1 MDKIR
6 KNENLRICNSP
17 AMAKSLAVTGF
28 APHPRLKSPDIKRL
42 LVAVIAG
49 SIAFSTGAAVQAAEG
64 SVPVPVLDG
73 KHSSGET
80 VPGTEHLYPES
91 EYTLTEVTLADT
103 ENLAPNVIKYSD
115 PNNLTE
121 GVHYYE
127 IGLKNTEIG
136 TGDSVKYYAWAK
148 DANGVKLVETADS
161 SQAVLTLRYD
171 SGNPVTQIVVPSGET
186 LDLVSEIYVAQ
197 DIKNIISSRGVINDI
212 SSTFKGNRIEVKSED
227 DYAYSAIISEYNAQI
242 KNINSSFI
250 GNEVDATSDNLST
263 VYGTLV
269 KALSKIDN
277 VTSEFAGN
285 KVTSNS
291 ARINGGMLEVAT
303 EGNIQKL
310 NSDFLLNRVENVSG
324 DVEGSVIANDGT
336 VVSIDSS
343 KFAGNYGVSESGSVL
358 GGAIWNNREIGEITG
373 SVFAGNY
380 AQSSTGSAKGG
391 AIYNINTI
399 GNIENTIFTDNYAS
413 SGSGEAQGGAI
424 YTDSDLKISAAD
436 GKLTEFTG
444 NYVENGGE
452 KENQAIY
459 VASDNAEITLEATGG
474 GHVLMND
481 VIDGVEGYKLLLGGD
496 GSGVISLYNRIHNA
510 DVVALNGAGID
521 FADGNFLDY
530 NFLSLNSDEGA
541 DYSIDVNFANGLSD
555 TLVLGAGSSGTIYI
569 DDINLLGNTP
579 VSSTIIQVLTAS
591 DSISIGLTQN
601 AIDKFYKV
609 TQEDTFV
616 ENDTVNATS
625 YWDTVYQAHTMQN
638 VTTEGIRTAIKDK
651 DRTTADSIEYY
662 VEHSTEE
669 IGTES
674 LGDTLKLL
682 TQDLTGNRVFKSEKS
697 DELYTMTENAGV
709 VNTGSVRVEGARNS
723 ETGALSTID
732 AGGHSMLEVS
742 DEGASAEYKNVK
754 ITNTDITDGSV
765 LNISGADGSATF
777 SNYVEIDTAEGINGI
792 VNNGTLTLNNNAY
805 VASNTGIAGD
815 GTLNLNGGS
824 ALNLTGGAS
833 IEQNTINLAGGRIT
847 LDTGDVTAFDINM
860 SSESRLTLG
869 DEGVLTANLIDVTN
883 GWLTVTADNLHAD
896 VNLHHVNNS
905 HFAGLYLG
913 SGTLTSNISGRD
925 EGAGRLYITGNV
937 INDAVISV
945 SNVWLDTENA
955 TLTTN
960 ADNLQSIVERFATGS
975 SLNLTGGT
983 VTNTIDGK
991 TNITGDVIL
1000 GEGAYAGGQWSI
1012 AEGASLTGNADSVQS
1027 YNGIA
1032 NSGTINL
1039 TGGTFGYNHS
1049 VHGGTINILGDT
1061 SVYSSFSTDK
1071 LTVAE
1076 NVKLTIEPYM
1086 LASSTIINDGIIR
1099 FSSGTIFSSDDNPV
1113 TGSGYIEIAS
1123 TGVTF
1128 ADGVLVQQEVKVL
1141 EGATLTA
1148 RMADAFGDDVT
1159 VDKGGTLYLNDN
1171 GSGLST
1177 LSQTVSGGGK
1187 VSFGGSN
1194 ITISDTGYVD
1204 VDEGIDV
1211 TGRLT
1216 TNAEKIASDVNVTG
1230 TINLTGG
1237 TIDGYSIS
1245 GTGNTR
1251 IDTDCDVISNE
1262 IIASTNLQLYDRS
1275 TLTIDADN
1283 ILSTTVTMNAGSNL
1297 ILGDGTVD
1305 YDINGG
1311 ASDRK
1316 VSIAG
1321 NVKTTDRRIR
1331 PAVEILEGGVLTS
1344 DIDLLRNNVTNNGD
1358 LYLTGNLGKKIA
1370 GTGTTHI
1377 TGTGLAFSSQT
1388 ASIDGTL
1395 DLNNNILSLADDNN
1409 AIRTYNINKLTGEG
1423 DFALDVKLS
1432 ASQKSDRI
1440 NITDTT
1446 SDGILNITSIN
1457 HLNIPTPDELTDY
1470 GVIQILY
1477 GGSGAQLALDEAMRN
1492 FAVDVYREHEDSAKA
1507 DVFFDD
1513 AYNRYFQNGV
1523 VTGNIALATTV
1534 STNDSIHVSDVITQ
1548 WAEEQVLEGNLL
1560 AAWNRLSS
1568 EDEKFFRFKTAD
1580 DVYTVPDDSE
1590 SSLIAL
1596 PGDLGT
1602 TASGTLN
1609 IVGVAAETAEGEPEQ
1624 KSVIDMNGAS
1634 GFNMT
1639 NANTKLNISDVTVE
1653 NARTSVI
1660 WSTQTTNTIGTIDEE
1675 GHVSGGIVNVDFLN
1689 NSRTESTTS
1698 NIDTGML
1705 YFTNGTISQ
1714 IIDSAFKEN
1723 STVLA
1728 NTDTLYSNPY
1738 AIGSTIFLHNT
1749 DIGSALTGEGGIINS
1764 VFEGNSV
1771 TLKGSNSYAFASVLF
1786 ANSGS
1791 YISNIKDSLF
1801 KDNTTVSEDGYARGN
1816 VVIGGSSTVHN
1827 IENTQFINNSVTG
1840 YSGESRGG
1848 AVYVSQSVID
1858 TIKDCLFEDN
1868 SIFNTANNAYYGGAI
1883 FALDSIIGEI
1893 DHTVFKNNTAY
1904 DGGALYFDGN
1914 SSATLMNIKDSEFI
1928 DNTAGRVAGAAR
1940 LQDSK
1945 FDNIINTDF
1954 LNNRVVFDA
1963 GTNTENSAGA
1973 LLLANSSTTVNN
1985 MSGLTFENNGITS
1998 NSTGAKYGGGFYN
2011 YSGTITSLTDST
2023 FTGNYIESAAGYSCG
2038 GAFSTRS
2045 GKIGTMSGLTFD
2057 SNYSKGGEA
2066 AGGAIHIWSGTTGSL
2081 TDSVFTKNYTES
2093 STGASHGGALYLSS
2107 ATIEDKLDN
2116 LTFENN
2122 YTKSN
2127 TNNANGGAVGM
2138 NGGEIENFTNS
2149 TFTGNYAEGNSAYG
2163 GALRTER
2170 TTINNIEG
2178 LEFNDNY
2185 AKANNGTI
2193 YGGAMYAYNGTIKNF
2208 KDVTFTNNHGEAT
2221 GVSYGGAL
2229 HVREGQV
2236 IENFENVTFEN
2247 NYALSTN
2254 SEAQGGALYILGNN
2268 ISNGIVNSSFI
2279 NNYVDG
2285 KSTSSHGGAIVV
2297 GNNSLAII
2305 AKDNGL
2311 SEFTGNYRIIGGD
2324 ETTKENEA
2332 IYVWGDNLTLT
2343 LNANTGGTIL
2353 MNDIIRG
2360 RTGTQTAALTGDS
2373 TGVIKLFNHIDNM
2386 KVTANNVN
2394 IETADGKTFDYDFNK
2409 LTSEDTAKFKIDFDR
2424 TNAAADNFTVGTDS
2438 SGVLYIDSLNV
2449 LGSADENKT
2458 VQILKAKDD
2467 KIQLALNS
2475 ENIHLEQDLIL
2486 NLGDTV
2492 YNDAIYHQNE
2502 GYTLATTATTNDSI
2516 TYLAEKTYDGL
2527 DLITKSTLNEIR
2539 NFIFNNTSN
2548 YLAAADISDAAAGTL
2563 NITGIEG
2570 ETLPLIDFN
2579 GHKAFTLTNESTLN
2593 ITDTQLANAKDN
2605 TVINIQNENAQV
2617 NIDNAKINGNITASG
2632 SQSININGNA
2642 DFAGTI
2648 QGAQVVLN
2656 DGTVSMKQNT
2666 FQNTN
2671 SFTANAGHINLA
2683 NDITGENYIFS
2694 DLTSAADTGYI
2705 IDLDVENKLS
2715 DTITVQ
2721 NGSGIITIDEVNYL
2735 NTPGDR
2741 QEFTLKILDTPDDSI
2756 QLAIAEDLENL
2767 FYQEISRV
2775 ESDKIQE
2782 NTGFSHIYYDRER
2795 KGELQS
2801 QITLATTTTTNDS
2814 INFSLQEVWEDSTT
2828 IVNPT
2833 GDTLKLVAGAE
2844 NIDDKTFLSTNAQDV
2859 YEVTDDIGRIAQGE
2873 FTIRGARQDDNIS
2886 SVNFNNHQGLE
2897 VGENSDLM
2905 IKDVRLSGTENIINV
2920 TDSTGTVYLDGAYIN
2935 GNITGSEKYELTID
2949 STNTTTI
2956 NGSVENANTTLSKGG
2971 LVFGENTF
2979 SADNTTLNANAGY
2992 ISFDNGVIE
3001 NYNINNLQSTDRT
3014 TYSLDIDLENRVAD
3028 NITVGGDSS
3037 GPIVLSEFN
3046 VTGLLSDI
3054 DINDEYYIKILN
3066 AENDNTYLSLSET
3079 ITSQLTQGDILLGK
3093 DNVIVSTDEIQA
3105 HSKWTDTYNV
3115 LTQEIGI
3122 MGRLALNEMDTYNDS
3137 LKLYHLSK
3145 VLGETSESLG
3155 DTLRL
3160 VNELENID
3168 RSFSFD
3174 TANDKYVV
3182 QDNLGTSAAGSFEV
3196 AGVAGVDAE
3205 GNNISSVIDMNSKTG
3220 FVLDNPDTELTISNI
3235 TFDNLNYR
3243 DGSLINIKNADAVAN
3258 LNNVNIKETNSSNAI
3273 TNEGTLNMTGGE
3285 IILNTGIAGE
3295 GVTNVKGNSDVQ
3307 ITDGTQIKQN
3317 QINVEE
3323 GSVTVGEGS
3332 TLNADLAIAEKG
3344 SVTTA
3349 TSGITTDV
3357 ANDGNITF
3365 TGGTLSYNISGGGTT
3380 NITGEVVN
3388 NAQIENSIDVK
3399 SGKFTTSADNIGGN
3413 INNDASLILDGTLS
3427 KNVTGVGTTTA
3438 NQTLNL
3444 TNGAGFEGTLD
3455 MNDAAISTADST
3467 TADYNIGTMQNYGS
3481 FTIDMDF
3488 ADNSADKFI
3497 TGNTSSGTVYID
3509 SINFANLDQISD
3521 SSTFQILDT
3530 NGTDTLQLALNDA
3543 ISSQD
3548 FVLGRIS
3555 RDEQDTV
3562 QAVTSYT
3569 DIYKTYERGGDV
3581 HGSLALGQTSTE
3593 NDSIVVS
3600 KGETVW
3606 DENRTETGTLG
3617 DTLVLWN
3624 QLETEQDKE
3633 FNFDKAET
3641 YTATADVGNSNGTN
3655 LTINGVS
3662 QSETAKS
3669 TINLDNHGGFVLDD
3683 ASNLTV
3689 NNTKLTGNETL
3700 ISVSNADANIN
3711 LNDAY
3716 IDGNIE
3722 GSQKYDV
3729 VIDGNDVT
3737 TLNGNFKNASTTL
3750 NGGSLKFNADTFADS
3765 TNKLTAQAGN
3775 INLSNNTMT
3784 EYRIN
3789 ELDSNA
3795 NAGYTLD
3802 IDFLN
3807 KTSDKI
3813 SAGENSTGT
3822 VTLTDLNIINEFK
3835 QDYVSEDYKIQILD
3849 VPSASALQLALSKEL
3864 EDKLAATEYLVKT
3877 EIQSADTEIKAVN
3890 NWDYKY
3896 YQTDTTI
3903 NYYGKLGLATTNTT
3917 NDSIGINITRTES
3930 SSAQGD
3936 SMGDTLALMNR
3947 LETTEERQLNFDAS
3961 SNIYEVSENLGQTT
3975 AGTISI
3981 NGVSSADGSEKS
3993 TVDLNG
3999 YTGFELANDT
4009 DLNLNDVKF
4018 TGNDTLISVS
4028 NENAAVNIKDS
4039 YIDGNIEGSQKYDVV
4054 IDGNDVTTLN
4064 GNITNADST
4073 LNGGGLKFNTTTF
4086 ANSADTL
4093 TANAGNIYLDNDST
4107 ENYTVNELTSNS
4119 EVKYSLDIDLTNK
4132 TSDKLTL
4139 VSDKSSGTVFVDD
4152 INFLNNE
4159 TPSEE
4164 FTMQILDARN
4174 NSIQL
4179 ALSDALKNQ
4188 SYDIGDDV
4196 KTWDDLK
4203 ADIYF
4208 DENFH
4213 DFTQT
4218 GTKYGKLNTA
4228 TSQTEN
4234 DSIALT
4240 YDETIWNEATSV
4252 ARTDTLKELNVY
4264 ETEDEKNFNFRDA
4277 NNNYTVKEDLG
4288 TTTAGTLNINGVSES
4303 ETQKSTINL
4312 DNHGGFELANDTT
4325 LNINDT
4331 KLTGND
4337 NALITVSNANAE
4349 INLTNADID
4358 GNITGSANYNIQIS
4372 GEETDVTTLGG
4383 QITNAD
4389 TTMTSGTLKF
4399 ETGTFA
4405 DTTDT
4410 LDVQGGTVALDDGA
4424 INNYEINDLTSSADA
4439 SYALDVDL
4447 TNKLADTIKVTT
4459 SGKGTITL
4467 DNLNISGSVENP
4479 SEEYK
4484 IQILD
4489 TPTSDLQ
4496 LALSEKLQGELDD
4509 EYLIGSRTD
4518 VTYDIVKEVT
4528 NWKDNYNKYSQL
4540 VETFGKLGLATTDT
4554 TNDSIGITVS
4564 RVEEGEIQTGSMGD
4578 TLRVVNNS
4586 DDEANKT
4593 FEFDTA
4599 QDEYTVSENLGQTS
4613 GTVNVAGVT
4622 DGEISSTIDM
4632 NGHSG
4637 FELVQ
4642 GSGLNITN
4650 TEVKNANAS
4659 QGSVINSADAGA
4671 SITLTNTS
4679 LIDNTATGNQGG
4691 AIYANSDVTIVSDN
4705 GNTIIKGNKTAND
4718 DEAIYLT
4725 GTSKLTLNTVNN
4737 GHTQIFDKINGGN
4750 GYQVAIDGDES
4761 GSVSLN
4767 NQIKNANVTMDKVT
4781 LNLSGNN
4788 HFETSNFTINSG
4800 TLNLVN
4806 DKVQQQ
4812 TAQSFTVNGS
4822 FNLNADVDLKN
4833 SEMDRLPE
4841 NTTISPDAFINVD
4854 KLNLISD
4861 TTASKVEIPFAY
4873 AGFKDNVQYIGAAEL
4888 SKDTQVT
4895 TLFAPIYK
4903 YSLEYENRDDLGYFV
4918 FTKGGGSSPSSSA
4931 AFNPAILASPVA
4943 AQAGGFAAMNETFN
4957 YAFKHSDLFSMIP
4970 ASQRLSAQNGNRY
4983 ALNTYG
4989 ASPYQSAMKDNS
5001 IWVQPYANFESIG
5014 LDNGPDVD
5022 VISYGT
5028 LVGGDSEY
5036 MPLRNGWGTVTT
5048 AYVGYHGSNQNFSH
5062 VSTNQ
5067 NGGVL
5072 GATQTFYKGNFFT
5085 ALTASAGASVG
5096 DTNTMYGNEY
5106 FTMLMSGV
5114 ASKTGYN
5121 FEFKEGKYII
5131 QPSMLMSYTFVNTFD
5146 YTNAAGVRIESDPL
5160 HTLQLHPTIKFAA
5173 NLENGWQPY
5182 AFVGMVWNLMNDTKF
5197 TANNIVLPEMSIKP
5211 YVEYGL
5217 GVQKTW
5223 GEKLTGYLQTM
5234 IRNGG
5239 RNGVALSF
5247 GFRWALGKD
5256 GKPVQKLYTPQ
5267 NGKIIVNSTTNQ
5279 QTDSGANNTAGRKI
5293 IKQIT
5298 PEQKAK
5304 LSIHRYYEQNNS
5316 SLTYNNEQ

>member
-6 KNENLRICNSP
+6 ENENLRICNSP
-17 AMAKSLAVTGF
+17 AMAKTLAVTSF
-28 APHPRLKSPDIKRL
+28 APPPRLKSPDIKRL

-91 EYTLTEVTLADT
+91 EYTLTEVTPADT

-161 SQAVLTLRYD
+161 SQAALTLRYD

-399 GNIENTIFTDNYAS
+399 GNIENTIFTDNYVS

-709 VNTGSVRVEGARNS
+709 VNTGYIRVEGARNS

-742 DEGASAEYKNVK
+742 DEGASAEYRNVK
-754 ITNTDITDGSV
+754 ITNTDIADGSV
-765 LNISGADGSATF
+765 LNISGAEGSATLY
-777 SNYVEIDTAEGINGI
+777 NYIEIDTAEGINGI
-792 VNNGTLTLNNNAY
+792 INNGTLTVASNAR
-805 VASNTGIAGD
+805 VTSNTGITGD
-815 GTLNLNGGS
+815 GTLNMNNGS
-824 ALNLTGGAS
+824 NLNLTGGAS
-833 IEQNTINLAGGRIT
+833 IEQNTINLAGGGTAT
-847 LDTGDVTAFDINM
+847 LDTGDVTAFDINI
-860 SSESRLTLG
+860 SNGNLTLG
-869 DEGVLTANLIDVTN
+869 DEGVLTANLIDVTY
-883 GWLTVTADNLHAD
+883 GRVYVTADNLHAD
-896 VNLHHVNNS
+896 VNLHHYNS
-905 HFAGLYLG
+905 AQNAAVYLG
-913 SGTLTSNISGRD
+913 SGTLTSDISGER
-925 EGAGRLYITGNV
+925 GILHITGNV

-945 SNVWLDTENA
+945 SNIYMDTENA

-960 ADNLQSIVERFATGS
+960 ADNLTSSVRQFSTGS

-983 VTNTIDGK
+983 VTNTIQGK

-1012 AEGASLTGNADSVQS
+1012 AEGASLTGNADSVQWS
-1027 YNGIA
+1027 NNMA

-1039 TGGTFGYNHS
+1039 TGGTFGYQHS

-1061 SVYSSFSTDK
+1061 SVYSSLSTDK

-1076 NVKLTIEPYM
+1076 NVKLTIQPYM

-1099 FSSGTIFSSDDNPV
+1099 FGSGNIFSSDDNPV

-1211 TGRLT
+1211 TGKLT

-1230 TINLTGG
+1230 TINLVGG

-1251 IDTDCDVISNE
+1251 IDADSSVISNE

-1305 YDINGG
+1305 YDIKE
-1311 ASDRK
+1311 ASNDRK

-1321 NVKTTDRRIR
+1321 NVKTTDRRIN

-1377 TGTGLAFSSQT
+1377 TGTGLAFSSQN

-1395 DLNNNILSLADDNN
+1395 DLNNNYFSLTADNN
-1409 AIRTYNINKLTGEG
+1409 TIKTYNINKLTGEG
-1423 DFALDVKLS
+1423 DFALDVNLS
-1432 ASQKSDRI
+1432 ASQKSDKI

-1548 WAEEQVLEGNLL
+1548 WDEEQVLEGNLL

-1590 SSLIAL
+1590 SSSIAL

-1609 IVGVAAETAEGEPEQ
+1609 IVGVAAETAEGEPGQ

-1639 NANTKLNISDVTVE
+1639 NANTKLNISDVTIE

-1660 WSTQTTNTIGTIDEE
+1660 WSTQSTNTIGTIDEE

-1689 NSRTESTTS
+1689 NSRTEAATS
-1698 NIDTGML
+1698 NAETGIV
-1705 YFTNGTISQ
+1705 YVKGGTISQ
-1714 IIDSAFKEN
+1714 IIDSAFKGN
-1723 STVLA
+1723 SMELT
-1728 NTDTLYSNPY
+1728 NTDTLYSSPTVT
-1738 AIGSTIFLHNT
+1738 GSTIFLHNT

-1771 TLKGSNSYAFASVLF
+1771 TLKDSSKYAYASVLW
-1786 ANSGS
+1786 ANYYS

-1816 VVIGGSSTVHN
+1816 VLITGTSTVHN

-1840 YSGESRGG
+1840 YSNESRGG
-1848 AVYVSQSVID
+1848 AVYVSASVID

-1868 SIFNTANNAYYGGAI
+1868 SVYNTAGNAYYGGAI
-1883 FALDSIIGEI
+1883 FTSDSIIGEI
-1893 DHTVFKNNTAY
+1893 DHTVFRNNTAY
-1904 DGGALYFDGN
+1904 EGGALYFDGN
-1914 SSATLMNIKDSEFI
+1914 NSATLMNIKDSEFI
-1928 DNTAGRVAGAAR
+1928 DNTAGRSVGAVR
-1940 LQDSK
+1940 LQDGK
-1945 FDNIINTDF
+1945 FDNIINIDF
-1954 LNNRVVFDA
+1954 INNRVVFDA
-1963 GTNTENSAGA
+1963 GTNTENGAGA
-1973 LLLANSSTTVNN
+1973 LLLANSATTVNN
-1985 MSGLTFENNGITS
+1985 MSGLNFENNGITS
-1998 NSTGAKYGGGFYN
+1998 NSTGNQYGGAFYN
-2011 YSGTITSLTDST
+2011 AYGTISSLTDTT
-2023 FTGNYIESAAGYSCG
+2023 FTGNYIDSTAGAARG
-2038 GAFSTRS
+2038 GAFYSR
-2045 GKIGTMSGLTFD
+2045 GKIGEMSGLTFD
-2057 SNYSKGGEA
+2057 GNYSKASGSG
-2066 AGGAIHIWSGTTGSL
+2066 AGAFMQYGSSIGSL
-2081 TDSVFTKNYTES
+2081 TDSVFKN
-2093 STGASHGGALYLSS
+2093 
-2107 ATIEDKLDN
+2107 
-2116 LTFENN
+2116 
-2122 YTKSN
+2122 
-2127 TNNANGGAVGM
+2127 
-2138 NGGEIENFTNS
+2138 
-2149 TFTGNYAEGNSAYG
+2149 NYAESLTNS
-2163 GALRTER
+2163 ES
-2170 TTINNIEG
+2170 
-2178 LEFNDNY
+2178 F
-2185 AKANNGTI
+2185 
-2193 YGGAMYAYNGTIKNF
+2193 GGAMTTDGTTI
-2208 KDVTFTNNHGEAT
+2208 G
-2221 GVSYGGAL
+2221 
-2229 HVREGQV
+2229 RM
-2236 IENFENVTFEN
+2236 ENLLFEN
-2247 NYALSTN
+2247 NYALANGNNAVGGAINLWNTTVTDGIIN
-2254 SEAQGGALYILGNN
+2254 SRFINNRVIANSVSQTGGGALRFNRNL
-2268 ISNGIVNSSFI
+2268 S
-2279 NNYVDG
+2279 
-2285 KSTSSHGGAIVV
+2285 
-2297 GNNSLAII
+2297 II
-2305 AKDNGL
+2305 ANNDGL
-2311 SEFTGNYRIIGGD
+2311 TEFTGNYRMAKDD
-2324 ETTKENEA
+2324 ESSKIYEA
-2332 IYVWGDNLTLT
+2332 IFVDGSGITLT
-2343 LNANTGGTIL
+2343 LNANNGGTIL
-2353 MNDIIRG
+2353 MNDSIRSNSA
-2360 RTGTQTAALTGDS
+2360 TSKVVLTGDE
-2373 TGVIKLFNHIDNM
+2373 TGLIELYDNINNLQ
-2386 KVTANNVN
+2386 VTADRTN
-2394 IETADGKTFDYDFNK
+2394 IKTANDEIFDYNFYR
-2409 LTSEDTAKFKIDFDR
+2409 LTSDDTAKFNIDFDR
-2424 TNAAADNFTVGTDS
+2424 TNAAADNFTVGADS
-2438 SGVLYIDSLNV
+2438 SGILYIDSLNV
-2449 LGSADENKT
+2449 LGSSDENKT
-2458 VQILKAKDD
+2458 IQILKAKDD
-2467 KIQLALNS
+2467 KIQLALNG
-2475 ENIHLEQDLIL
+2475 ENIHLEEDLIL

-2492 YNDAIYHQNE
+2492 YNDVVYHQNE
-2502 GYTLATTATTNDSI
+2502 GYTLATTTTTNDSI
-2516 TYLAEKTYDGL
+2516 TYLADKTYDGL
-2527 DLITKSTLNEIR
+2527 NLIGKSTLEEVR
-2539 NFIFNNTSN
+2539 NFIFNNTN
-2548 YLAAADISDAAAGTL
+2548 TYTTAVDLDDIAKGTF
-2563 NITGIEG
+2563 NITGKESD
-2570 ETLPLIDFN
+2570 EAMSTIDF
-2579 GHKAFTLTNESTLN
+2579 GGKKAFNFTDDTDLN
-2593 ITDTQLANAKDN
+2593 ITDAKLTNAKDN
-2605 TVINIQNENAQV
+2605 TVINMTNDRTVITL
-2617 NIDNAKINGNITASG
+2617 DNAVIDGNITG
-2632 SQSININGNA
+2632 TRQSININGNA
-2642 DFAGTI
+2642 DINGDITTTGT
-2648 QGAQVVLN
+2648 VFLN
-2656 DGTVSMKQNT
+2656 DGTLTMNQTT
-2666 FQNTN
+2666 FQNVANVVTTGGRMALDNGQIETYEFDKLRSGADTRYSIDLDLN
-2671 SFTANAGHINLA
+2671 SQTADSIHTANATNSSSIVIDNINFLNDYNGEGEFTVQILKTPNSNLGLA
-2683 NDITGENYIFS
+2683 LDENINNYKVDDISRIE
-2694 DLTSAADTGYI
+2694 ADTI
-2705 IDLDVENKLS
+2705 KQVTNFN
-2715 DTITVQ
+2715 DT
-2721 NGSGIITIDEVNYL
+2721 
-2735 NTPGDR
+2735 
-2741 QEFTLKILDTPDDSI
+2741 
-2756 QLAIAEDLENL
+2756 
-2767 FYQEISRV
+2767 
-2775 ESDKIQE
+2775 
-2782 NTGFSHIYYDRER
+2782 YYNRNRDGVLL
-2795 KGELQS
+2795 GELS
-2801 QITLATTTTTNDS
+2801 LATTTTVNDS
-2814 INFSLQEVWEDSTT
+2814 LKFNLVENWEDSTT
-2828 IVNPT
+2828 IVDSM
-2833 GDTLKLVAGAE
+2833 GDTLKLAAQAE

-3775 INLSNNTMT
+3775 INLSDNTMT

-3813 SAGENSTGT
+3813 AAGENSTGT

-3930 SSAQGD
+3930 SSTQGD

-4039 YIDGNIEGSQKYDVV
+4039 YIDGNIEGSQKYDMV

-4208 DENFH
+4208 DEDFH

-4312 DNHGGFELANDTT
+4312 DDHGGFELANDTT

-4650 TEVKNANAS
+4650 TKIENANAS
-4659 QGSVINSADAGA
+4659 QGSVINSADAGV

-4750 GYQVAIDGDES
+4750 GYLVAIDGDES

-4767 NQIKNANVTMDKVT
+4767 NQIKNADVTMDKVT

-5096 DTNTMYGNEY
+5096 DANTMYGNEY

>member
-6 KNENLRICNSP
+6 ENENLRTCNSS

-28 APHPRLKSPDIKRL
+28 APPTRLKSPDIKRL

-91 EYTLTEVTLADT
+91 EYTLTEVTPADT

-161 SQAVLTLRYD
+161 SQAALTLRYD

-682 TQDLTGNRVFKSEKS
+682 TQDLTGYRVFKSEKS

-754 ITNTDITDGSV
+754 ITNTDIADGSV

-792 VNNGTLTLNNNAY
+792 INNGTLSVTAN
-805 VASNTGIAGD
+805 VKSNTGIAGD
-815 GTLNLNGGS
+815 GTLNLNNNS
-824 ALNLTGGAS
+824 NVNLIGGAS
-833 IEQNTINLAGGRIT
+833 IEQNTINIAGNVT

-860 SSESRLTLG
+860 RNGNLTLG
-869 DEGVLTANLIDVTN
+869 DEGVLTANLLDVTS
-883 GWLTVTADNLHAD
+883 GKVYVTADNLHAD
-896 VNLHHVNNS
+896 VNLHHSWRVND
-905 HFAGLYLG
+905 AALYLD
-913 SGTLTSNISGRD
+913 SGTLTSDISGER
-925 EGAGRLYITGNV
+925 GILHITGNV
-937 INDAVISV
+937 INDALISV

-1049 VHGGTINILGDT
+1049 VLGGTINILGDT
-1061 SVYSSFSTDK
+1061 SVYSSLSTDK

-1099 FSSGTIFSSDDNPV
+1099 FSSNTIFWSDDNPV

-1194 ITISDTGYVD
+1194 VNISDTGYVD

-1377 TGTGLAFSSQT
+1377 TGTGLAFNSQNS
-1388 ASIDGTL
+1388 SIDGTL

-1423 DFALDVKLS
+1423 DFALDVNLS

-1457 HLNIPTPDELTDY
+1457 HLNMPTPDELTDY

-1689 NSRTESTTS
+1689 NSRTEATNVSTE
-1698 NIDTGML
+1698 TGIV
-1705 YFTNGTISQ
+1705 YVKGGTISQ
-1714 IIDSAFKEN
+1714 IIDSAFKGN
-1723 STVLA
+1723 SMELT
-1728 NTDTLYSNPY
+1728 NTDTLYSSPTVT
-1738 AIGSTIFLHNT
+1738 GSTIFLHNT

-1764 VFEGNSV
+1764 VFEGNSL
-1771 TLKGSNSYAFASVLF
+1771 TLKDSSNYAFASVLF

-1801 KDNTTVSEDGYARGN
+1801 KDNTTVSENGYARGN
-1816 VVIGGSSTVHN
+1816 VLIGGSSTVHN

-1883 FALDSIIGEI
+1883 FATDSIIGEI

-1904 DGGALYFDGN
+1904 DGGALYFYGN

-1963 GTNTENSAGA
+1963 GTNTENGAGA

-1998 NSTGAKYGGGFYN
+1998 NSTSNQYGGAM
-2011 YSGTITSLTDST
+2011 YSSYATITSLTDTT
-2023 FTGNYIESAAGYSCG
+2023 FTGNYIDSTAGFARG
-2038 GAFSTRS
+2038 GAFYSR
-2045 GKIGTMSGLTFD
+2045 GKIGEMSGLTFD
-2057 SNYSKGGEA
+2057 GNYSKASG
-2066 AGGAIHIWSGTTGSL
+2066 GGAGAFVQSGSSIGSL
-2081 TDSVFTKNYTES
+2081 TDSVFKN
-2093 STGASHGGALYLSS
+2093 
-2107 ATIEDKLDN
+2107 
-2116 LTFENN
+2116 
-2122 YTKSN
+2122 
-2127 TNNANGGAVGM
+2127 
-2138 NGGEIENFTNS
+2138 
-2149 TFTGNYAEGNSAYG
+2149 NYAES
-2163 GALRTER
+2163 
-2170 TTINNIEG
+2170 I
-2178 LEFNDNY
+2178 
-2185 AKANNGTI
+2185 ANNESF
-2193 YGGAMYAYNGTIKNF
+2193 GGAMATDGTTI
-2208 KDVTFTNNHGEAT
+2208 G
-2221 GVSYGGAL
+2221 
-2229 HVREGQV
+2229 RM
-2236 IENFENVTFEN
+2236 ENLLFEN
-2247 NYALSTN
+2247 NYAQSNGHNAVGGAINLWHTTVTDGIIN
-2254 SEAQGGALYILGNN
+2254 SRFINNGVIADSVNQTGGGALRFNRTL
-2268 ISNGIVNSSFI
+2268 S
-2279 NNYVDG
+2279 
-2285 KSTSSHGGAIVV
+2285 
-2297 GNNSLAII
+2297 II
-2305 AKDNGL
+2305 ANNDGL
-2311 SEFTGNYRIIGGD
+2311 TEFTGNYRMAKDD
-2324 ETTKENEA
+2324 ESSKIYEA
-2332 IYVWGDNLTLT
+2332 IFVDGSGITLT

-2353 MNDIIRG
+2353 MNDSIRSNDA
-2360 RTGTQTAALTGDS
+2360 TSKVVLTGDE
-2373 TGVIKLFNHIDNM
+2373 TGLIKLYDNINNLQ
-2386 KVTANNVN
+2386 VTADSTN
-2394 IETADGKTFDYDFNK
+2394 IKTANDEIFDYNFYR
-2409 LTSEDTAKFKIDFDR
+2409 LTSDDTAKFNIDFDR
-2424 TNAAADNFTVGTDS
+2424 TNAAADNFTVGADS
-2438 SGVLYIDSLNV
+2438 SGILYIDSLNV
-2449 LGSADENKT
+2449 LGSSDENKT
-2458 VQILKAKDD
+2458 IQILKAKDD

-2492 YNDAIYHQNE
+2492 YNDVVYHQNE
-2502 GYTLATTATTNDSI
+2502 GYTLATTTTTNDSI
-2516 TYLAEKTYDGL
+2516 TYLADKTYDGL
-2527 DLITKSTLNEIR
+2527 NLIGKSTLEEVR
-2539 NFIFNNTSN
+2539 NFIFNNTN
-2548 YLAAADISDAAAGTL
+2548 TYTTAVDLDDIAKGTF
-2563 NITGIEG
+2563 NITGKESD
-2570 ETLPLIDFN
+2570 EAMSTIDF
-2579 GHKAFTLTNESTLN
+2579 GGKKAFNFTNETVLN
-2593 ITDTQLANAKDN
+2593 VTNAKLTNAKDN
-2605 TVINIQNENAQV
+2605 TVINMTNDKASVTLDNSV
-2617 NIDNAKINGNITASG
+2617 IDGNITG
-2632 SQSININGNA
+2632 TSQSININGNA
-2642 DFAGTI
+2642 DINGDITTTGT
-2648 QGAQVVLN
+2648 VFLN
-2656 DGTVSMKQNT
+2656 DGTLTMNQTT
-2666 FQNTN
+2666 FQNVANVVTTGGRMALDNGQIETYEFDKLN
-2671 SFTANAGHINLA
+2671 SGADTRYSIDLDLNSKTADSIHTANATNSSSIVIDNINFLNDYNGEGEFTVQILKTPNSNLGLA
-2683 NDITGENYIFS
+2683 LDENINNYKVNDISRIE
-2694 DLTSAADTGYI
+2694 ADTI
-2705 IDLDVENKLS
+2705 KQITNFN
-2715 DTITVQ
+2715 DT
-2721 NGSGIITIDEVNYL
+2721 
-2735 NTPGDR
+2735 
-2741 QEFTLKILDTPDDSI
+2741 
-2756 QLAIAEDLENL
+2756 
-2767 FYQEISRV
+2767 
-2775 ESDKIQE
+2775 
-2782 NTGFSHIYYDRER
+2782 YYNRNRDGVLL
-2795 KGELQS
+2795 GELS
-2801 QITLATTTTTNDS
+2801 LATTTTVNDS
-2814 INFSLQEVWEDSTT
+2814 LKFNLVENWEDSTT
-2828 IVNPT
+2828 IVDSM
-2833 GDTLKLVAGAE
+2833 GDTLKLTAQAE

-3683 ASNLTV
+3683 DSNLTV

-3775 INLSNNTMT
+3775 INLSDNTMT

-3813 SAGENSTGT
+3813 AAGENSTGT

-4622 DGEISSTIDM
+4622 DGEKSSTIDM

-4761 GSVSLN
+4761 GSVSLH
-4767 NQIKNANVTMDKVT
+4767 NQIKNADVTMDKVT

-4888 SKDTQVT
+4888 SKDTQIT

-5279 QTDSGANNTAGRKI
+5279 QTDSGANNAAGRKI

>member
-6 KNENLRICNSP
+6 KNEYLRICNSP

-28 APHPRLKSPDIKRL
+28 APHPRLKSPDVKRL

-91 EYTLTEVTLADT
+91 EYTLTEVTPADT

-161 SQAVLTLRYD
+161 SQAALTLRYD

-765 LNISGADGSATF
+765 LNISGAESSATL
-777 SNYVEIDTAEGINGI
+777 YDYIEIDTAEGINGI
-792 VNNGTLTLNNNAY
+792 INNGTLSVTAN
-805 VASNTGIAGD
+805 VKSNTGIAGD
-815 GTLNLNGGS
+815 GTLNLNS
-824 ALNLTGGAS
+824 NSNVNLTGGAS
-833 IEQNTINLAGGRIT
+833 IEQNTINIMGNVT

-860 SSESRLTLG
+860 TNNGNLTLG
-869 DEGVLTANLIDVTN
+869 DEGVLTANLLDVTS
-883 GWLTVTADNLHAD
+883 GKVYVTADNLHAD
-896 VNLHHVNNS
+896 VNLHHSWRVND
-905 HFAGLYLG
+905 AALYLD
-913 SGTLTSNISGRD
+913 SGTLTSDISGER
-925 EGAGRLYITGNV
+925 GILHITGNV
-937 INDAVISV
+937 INDALISV

-1099 FSSGTIFSSDDNPV
+1099 FSSNTIFWSDDNPV

-1194 ITISDTGYVD
+1194 VNISDTGYVD

-1251 IDTDCDVISNE
+1251 IDTDSSVISNE

-1305 YDINGG
+1305 YDITG
-1311 ASDRK
+1311 ASNDRK

-1331 PAVEILEGGVLTS
+1331 PAVVIQEGGVLTT
-1344 DIDLLRNNVTNNGD
+1344 DIDLLRQNVTNNGD

-1377 TGTGLAFSSQT
+1377 TGTGLAFSSQN

-1423 DFALDVKLS
+1423 DFALDVNLS

-1457 HLNIPTPDELTDY
+1457 HLNMPTPDELTDY

-1624 KSVIDMNGAS
+1624 KSIINMNGAS

-1653 NARTSVI
+1653 NAKTSVI

-1689 NSRTESTTS
+1689 NSRTEAATS
-1698 NIDTGML
+1698 NAETGIV
-1705 YFTNGTISQ
+1705 YVKGGTISQ
-1714 IIDSAFKEN
+1714 IIDSAFKGN
-1723 STVLA
+1723 SMELT
-1728 NTDTLYSNPY
+1728 NTDTLYSSPTVT
-1738 AIGSTIFLHNT
+1738 GSTIFLYNT

-1764 VFEGNSV
+1764 VFEGNSL
-1771 TLKGSNSYAFASVLF
+1771 TLKDSSNYAFASVLF

-1791 YISNIKDSLF
+1791 YISNIKDSVF
-1801 KDNTTVSEDGYARGN
+1801 KDNTTVSENGYARGN
-1816 VVIGGSSTVHN
+1816 VLIGGSSTVHN

-1973 LLLANSSTTVNN
+1973 LLLVNSSTTVNN

-1998 NSTGAKYGGGFYN
+1998 NSTSNQYGGAM
-2011 YSGTITSLTDST
+2011 YSSYATITSLTDTT
-2023 FTGNYIESAAGYSCG
+2023 FTGNYIDSTAGFARG
-2038 GAFSTRS
+2038 GAFYSR
-2045 GKIGTMSGLTFD
+2045 GKIGEMSDLTFD
-2057 SNYSKGGEA
+2057 GNYSKASG
-2066 AGGAIHIWSGTTGSL
+2066 GGAGAFVQSGSSIGSL
-2081 TDSVFTKNYTES
+2081 TDSVFKN
-2093 STGASHGGALYLSS
+2093 
-2107 ATIEDKLDN
+2107 
-2116 LTFENN
+2116 
-2122 YTKSN
+2122 
-2127 TNNANGGAVGM
+2127 
-2138 NGGEIENFTNS
+2138 
-2149 TFTGNYAEGNSAYG
+2149 NYAES
-2163 GALRTER
+2163 
-2170 TTINNIEG
+2170 I
-2178 LEFNDNY
+2178 
-2185 AKANNGTI
+2185 ANNESF
-2193 YGGAMYAYNGTIKNF
+2193 GGAMATDGTTI
-2208 KDVTFTNNHGEAT
+2208 G
-2221 GVSYGGAL
+2221 
-2229 HVREGQV
+2229 RM
-2236 IENFENVTFEN
+2236 ENLLFEN
-2247 NYALSTN
+2247 NYAQSNGHNAVGGAINLWHTTVTDGIIN
-2254 SEAQGGALYILGNN
+2254 SRFINNGVIANSVSQTGGGALRFNRTL
-2268 ISNGIVNSSFI
+2268 S
-2279 NNYVDG
+2279 
-2285 KSTSSHGGAIVV
+2285 
-2297 GNNSLAII
+2297 II
-2305 AKDNGL
+2305 ANNDGL
-2311 SEFTGNYRIIGGD
+2311 TEFTGNYRMAKDD
-2324 ETTKENEA
+2324 ESSKIYEA
-2332 IYVWGDNLTLT
+2332 ISVDGSGITLT

-2353 MNDIIRG
+2353 MNDSIRSNDA
-2360 RTGTQTAALTGDS
+2360 TSKVVLTGDE
-2373 TGVIKLFNHIDNM
+2373 TGLIKLYDNINNLQ
-2386 KVTANNVN
+2386 VTADSTN
-2394 IETADGKTFDYDFNK
+2394 IKTANDEIFDYNFYR
-2409 LTSEDTAKFKIDFDR
+2409 LTSDDTAKFNIDFDR
-2424 TNAAADNFTVGTDS
+2424 TNAAADNFTVGADS
-2438 SGVLYIDSLNV
+2438 SGILYIDSLNV

-2527 DLITKSTLNEIR
+2527 NLIGKSTLEEVR
-2539 NFIFNNTSN
+2539 NFIFNNTN
-2548 YLAAADISDAAAGTL
+2548 TYTTAVDLDDIAKGTF
-2563 NITGIEG
+2563 NITGKESD
-2570 ETLPLIDFN
+2570 EAMSTIDF
-2579 GHKAFTLTNESTLN
+2579 GGKKAFNFTDDTDLN
-2593 ITDTQLANAKDN
+2593 ITDAKLTNAKDN
-2605 TVINIQNENAQV
+2605 TVINMTNDKASVTLDNSV
-2617 NIDNAKINGNITASG
+2617 IDGNITG
-2632 SQSININGNA
+2632 TSQSININGNA
-2642 DFAGTI
+2642 DINGDITTTGT
-2648 QGAQVVLN
+2648 VFLN
-2656 DGTVSMKQNT
+2656 DGTLTMNQTT
-2666 FQNTN
+2666 FQNVANVVTTGGRMALDNGQIETYEFDKLN
-2671 SFTANAGHINLA
+2671 SGADTRYSIDLDLNSKTADSIHTANATNSSSIVIDNINFLNDYNGEGEFTVQILKTPNSNLGLA
-2683 NDITGENYIFS
+2683 LDENINNYKVDDISRIEADTIKQITNFNDI
-2694 DLTSAADTGYI
+2694 
-2705 IDLDVENKLS
+2705 
-2715 DTITVQ
+2715 
-2721 NGSGIITIDEVNYL
+2721 
-2735 NTPGDR
+2735 
-2741 QEFTLKILDTPDDSI
+2741 
-2756 QLAIAEDLENL
+2756 
-2767 FYQEISRV
+2767 
-2775 ESDKIQE
+2775 
-2782 NTGFSHIYYDRER
+2782 YYNRNRDGVLL
-2795 KGELQS
+2795 GELS
-2801 QITLATTTTTNDS
+2801 LATTTTVNDS
-2814 INFSLQEVWEDSTT
+2814 LKFNLVENWEDSTT
-2828 IVNPT
+2828 IVDSM
-2833 GDTLKLVAGAE
+2833 GDTLKLTAQAE

-3775 INLSNNTMT
+3775 INLSDNTMT

-3813 SAGENSTGT
+3813 AAGENSTGT

-3849 VPSASALQLALSKEL
+3849 VPSASALQLALSEEL

-4622 DGEISSTIDM
+4622 DGEKSSTIDM

-4761 GSVSLN
+4761 GSVSLH

-4888 SKDTQVT
+4888 SKDTQIT

>member
-1 MDKIR
+1 M
-6 KNENLRICNSP
+6 
-17 AMAKSLAVTGF
+17 
-28 APHPRLKSPDIKRL
+28 
-42 LVAVIAG
+42 
-49 SIAFSTGAAVQAAEG
+49 
-64 SVPVPVLDG
+64 PVPVLDG

-91 EYTLTEVTLADT
+91 EYTLTEVTPADT

-161 SQAVLTLRYD
+161 SQAALTLRYD

-399 GNIENTIFTDNYAS
+399 GNIENTIFTDNYVS

-709 VNTGSVRVEGARNS
+709 VNTGYIRVEGARNS

-742 DEGASAEYKNVK
+742 DEGASAEYRNVK
-754 ITNTDITDGSV
+754 ITNTDIADGSV
-765 LNISGADGSATF
+765 LNISGAEGSATLY
-777 SNYVEIDTAEGINGI
+777 NYIEIDTAEGINGI
-792 VNNGTLTLNNNAY
+792 INNGTLTVASNAR
-805 VASNTGIAGD
+805 VTSNTGITGD
-815 GTLNLNGGS
+815 GTLNMNNGS
-824 ALNLTGGAS
+824 NLNLTGGAS
-833 IEQNTINLAGGRIT
+833 IEQNTINLAGGGTAT
-847 LDTGDVTAFDINM
+847 LDTGDVTAFDINI
-860 SSESRLTLG
+860 SNGNLTLG
-869 DEGVLTANLIDVTN
+869 DEGVLTANLIDVTY
-883 GWLTVTADNLHAD
+883 GRVYVTADNLHAD
-896 VNLHHVNNS
+896 VNLHHYNS
-905 HFAGLYLG
+905 AQNAAVYLG
-913 SGTLTSNISGRD
+913 SGTLTSDISGER
-925 EGAGRLYITGNV
+925 GILHITGNV

-945 SNVWLDTENA
+945 SNIYMDTENA

-960 ADNLQSIVERFATGS
+960 ADNLTSSVRQFSTGS

-983 VTNTIDGK
+983 VTNTIQGK

-1012 AEGASLTGNADSVQS
+1012 AEGASLTGNADSVQWS
-1027 YNGIA
+1027 NNMA

-1039 TGGTFGYNHS
+1039 TGGTFGYQHS

-1061 SVYSSFSTDK
+1061 SVYSSLSTDK

-1076 NVKLTIEPYM
+1076 NVKLTIQPYM

-1099 FSSGTIFSSDDNPV
+1099 FGSGNIFSSDDNPV

-1211 TGRLT
+1211 TGKLT

-1230 TINLTGG
+1230 TINLVGG

-1251 IDTDCDVISNE
+1251 IDADSSVISNE

-1305 YDINGG
+1305 YDIKE
-1311 ASDRK
+1311 ASNDRK

-1321 NVKTTDRRIR
+1321 NVKTTDRRIN

-1377 TGTGLAFSSQT
+1377 TGTGLAFSSQN

-1395 DLNNNILSLADDNN
+1395 DLNNNYFSLTADNN
-1409 AIRTYNINKLTGEG
+1409 TIKTYNINKLTGEG
-1423 DFALDVKLS
+1423 DFALDVNLS
-1432 ASQKSDRI
+1432 ASQKSDKI

-1548 WAEEQVLEGNLL
+1548 WDEEQVLEGNLL

-1590 SSLIAL
+1590 SSSIAL

-1609 IVGVAAETAEGEPEQ
+1609 IVGVAAETAEGEPGQ

-1639 NANTKLNISDVTVE
+1639 NANTKLNISDVTIE

-1660 WSTQTTNTIGTIDEE
+1660 WSTQSTNTIGTIDEE

-1689 NSRTESTTS
+1689 NSRTEAATS
-1698 NIDTGML
+1698 NAETGIV
-1705 YFTNGTISQ
+1705 YVKGGTISQ
-1714 IIDSAFKEN
+1714 IIDSAFKGN
-1723 STVLA
+1723 SMELT
-1728 NTDTLYSNPY
+1728 NTDTLYSSPTVT
-1738 AIGSTIFLHNT
+1738 GSTIFLHNT

-1771 TLKGSNSYAFASVLF
+1771 TLKDSSKYAYASVLW
-1786 ANSGS
+1786 ANYYS

-1816 VVIGGSSTVHN
+1816 VLITGTSTVHN

-1840 YSGESRGG
+1840 YSNESRGG
-1848 AVYVSQSVID
+1848 AVYVSASVID

-1868 SIFNTANNAYYGGAI
+1868 SVYNTAGNAYYGGAI
-1883 FALDSIIGEI
+1883 FTSDSIIGEI
-1893 DHTVFKNNTAY
+1893 DHTVFRNNTAY
-1904 DGGALYFDGN
+1904 EGGALYFDGN
-1914 SSATLMNIKDSEFI
+1914 NSATLMNIKDSEFI
-1928 DNTAGRVAGAAR
+1928 DNTAGRSVGAVR
-1940 LQDSK
+1940 LQDGK
-1945 FDNIINTDF
+1945 FDNIINIDF
-1954 LNNRVVFDA
+1954 INNRVVFDA
-1963 GTNTENSAGA
+1963 GTNTENGAGA
-1973 LLLANSSTTVNN
+1973 LLLANSATTVNN
-1985 MSGLTFENNGITS
+1985 MSGLNFENNGITS
-1998 NSTGAKYGGGFYN
+1998 NSTGNQYGGAFYN
-2011 YSGTITSLTDST
+2011 AYGTISSLTDTT
-2023 FTGNYIESAAGYSCG
+2023 FTGNYIDSTAGAARG
-2038 GAFSTRS
+2038 GAFYSR
-2045 GKIGTMSGLTFD
+2045 GKIGEMSGLTFD
-2057 SNYSKGGEA
+2057 GNYSKASGSG
-2066 AGGAIHIWSGTTGSL
+2066 AGAFMQYGSSIGSL
-2081 TDSVFTKNYTES
+2081 TDSVFKN
-2093 STGASHGGALYLSS
+2093 
-2107 ATIEDKLDN
+2107 
-2116 LTFENN
+2116 
-2122 YTKSN
+2122 
-2127 TNNANGGAVGM
+2127 
-2138 NGGEIENFTNS
+2138 
-2149 TFTGNYAEGNSAYG
+2149 NYAESLTNS
-2163 GALRTER
+2163 ES
-2170 TTINNIEG
+2170 
-2178 LEFNDNY
+2178 F
-2185 AKANNGTI
+2185 
-2193 YGGAMYAYNGTIKNF
+2193 GGAMTTDGTTI
-2208 KDVTFTNNHGEAT
+2208 G
-2221 GVSYGGAL
+2221 
-2229 HVREGQV
+2229 RM
-2236 IENFENVTFEN
+2236 ENLLFEN
-2247 NYALSTN
+2247 NYALANGNNAVGGAINLWNTTVTDGIIN
-2254 SEAQGGALYILGNN
+2254 SRFINNRVIANSVSQTGGGALRFNRNL
-2268 ISNGIVNSSFI
+2268 S
-2279 NNYVDG
+2279 
-2285 KSTSSHGGAIVV
+2285 
-2297 GNNSLAII
+2297 II
-2305 AKDNGL
+2305 ANNDGL
-2311 SEFTGNYRIIGGD
+2311 TEFTGNYRMAKDD
-2324 ETTKENEA
+2324 ESSKIYEA
-2332 IYVWGDNLTLT
+2332 IFVDGSGITLT
-2343 LNANTGGTIL
+2343 LNANNGGTIL
-2353 MNDIIRG
+2353 MNDSIRSNSA
-2360 RTGTQTAALTGDS
+2360 TSKVVLTGDE
-2373 TGVIKLFNHIDNM
+2373 TGLIELYDNINNLQ
-2386 KVTANNVN
+2386 VTADRTN
-2394 IETADGKTFDYDFNK
+2394 IKTANDEIFDYNFYR
-2409 LTSEDTAKFKIDFDR
+2409 LTSDDTAKFNIDFDR
-2424 TNAAADNFTVGTDS
+2424 TNAAADNFTVGADS
-2438 SGVLYIDSLNV
+2438 SGILYIDSLNV
-2449 LGSADENKT
+2449 LGSSDENKT
-2458 VQILKAKDD
+2458 IQILKAKDD
-2467 KIQLALNS
+2467 KIQLALNG
-2475 ENIHLEQDLIL
+2475 ENIHLEEDLIL

-2492 YNDAIYHQNE
+2492 YNDVVYHQNE
-2502 GYTLATTATTNDSI
+2502 GYTLATTTTTNDSI
-2516 TYLAEKTYDGL
+2516 TYLADKTYDGL
-2527 DLITKSTLNEIR
+2527 NLIGKSTLEEVR
-2539 NFIFNNTSN
+2539 NFIFNNTN
-2548 YLAAADISDAAAGTL
+2548 TYTTAVDLDDIAKGTF
-2563 NITGIEG
+2563 NITGKESD
-2570 ETLPLIDFN
+2570 EAMSTIDF
-2579 GHKAFTLTNESTLN
+2579 GGKKAFNFTDDTDLN
-2593 ITDTQLANAKDN
+2593 ITDAKLTNAKDN
-2605 TVINIQNENAQV
+2605 TVINMTNDRTVITL
-2617 NIDNAKINGNITASG
+2617 DNAVIDGNITG
-2632 SQSININGNA
+2632 TRQSININGNA
-2642 DFAGTI
+2642 DINGDITTTGT
-2648 QGAQVVLN
+2648 VFLN
-2656 DGTVSMKQNT
+2656 DGTLTMNQTT
-2666 FQNTN
+2666 FQNVANVVTTGGRMALDNGQIETYEFDKLRSGADTRYSIDLDLN
-2671 SFTANAGHINLA
+2671 SQTADSIHTANATNSSSIVIDNINFLNDYNGEGEFTVQILKTPNSNLGLA
-2683 NDITGENYIFS
+2683 LDENINNYKVDDISRIE
-2694 DLTSAADTGYI
+2694 ADTI
-2705 IDLDVENKLS
+2705 KQVTNFN
-2715 DTITVQ
+2715 DT
-2721 NGSGIITIDEVNYL
+2721 
-2735 NTPGDR
+2735 
-2741 QEFTLKILDTPDDSI
+2741 
-2756 QLAIAEDLENL
+2756 
-2767 FYQEISRV
+2767 
-2775 ESDKIQE
+2775 
-2782 NTGFSHIYYDRER
+2782 YYNRNRDGVLL
-2795 KGELQS
+2795 GELS
-2801 QITLATTTTTNDS
+2801 LATTTTVNDS
-2814 INFSLQEVWEDSTT
+2814 LKFNLVENWEDSTT
-2828 IVNPT
+2828 IVDSM
-2833 GDTLKLVAGAE
+2833 GDTLKLAAQAE

-3775 INLSNNTMT
+3775 INLSDNTMT

-3813 SAGENSTGT
+3813 AAGENSTGT

-3930 SSAQGD
+3930 SSTQGD

-4039 YIDGNIEGSQKYDVV
+4039 YIDGNIEGSQKYDMV

-4208 DENFH
+4208 DEDFH

-4312 DNHGGFELANDTT
+4312 DDHGGFELANDTT

-4650 TEVKNANAS
+4650 TKIENANAS
-4659 QGSVINSADAGA
+4659 QGSVINSADAGV

-4750 GYQVAIDGDES
+4750 GYLVAIDGDES

-4767 NQIKNANVTMDKVT
+4767 NQIKNADVTMDKVT

-5096 DTNTMYGNEY
+5096 DANTMYGNEY

>member
-1 MDKIR
+1 MMGRGKRVQEKITEHTGQQPR
-6 KNENLRICNSP
+6 PACRLSGGGGGGAKPLLLALFAGCVVFTSTSAVYADEN
-17 AMAKSLAVTGF
+17 
-28 APHPRLKSPDIKRL
+28 
-42 LVAVIAG
+42 
-49 SIAFSTGAAVQAAEG
+49 
-64 SVPVPVLDG
+64 SV
-73 KHSSGET
+73 T
-80 VPGTEHLYPES
+80 VPALDKLHNSGTLIPGTQNTYPAS
-91 EYTLTEVTLADT
+91 EYTLTEVEPADI
-103 ENLAPNVIKYSD
+103 ENLAPNVIKIYD
-115 PNNLTE
+115 PNSGDSE
-121 GVHYYE
+121 VHYYE
-127 IGLKNTEIG
+127 IGFKNPVYGEGTEE
-136 TGDSVKYYAWAK
+136 KYYIWSK
-148 DANGVKLVETADS
+148 DAAGVKLVETQNSAD
-161 SQAVLTLRYD
+161 AVLTLKYTPGD
-171 SGNPVTQIVVPSGET
+171 TAAPVKNSSGQTIENIN
-186 LDLVSEIYVAQ
+186 EIYIEQ
-197 DIKNIISSRGVINDI
+197 DIKNIISAGGTINNLSGV
-212 SSTFKGNRIEVKSED
+212 FKGNSFEITNDD
-227 DYAYSAIISEYNAQI
+227 DYNYSAIISEYGGNI

-250 GNEVDATSDNLST
+250 GNTAKILTDNKV
-263 VYGTLV
+263 VYGAFI
-269 KALSKIDN
+269 KDLSNIEN
-277 VTSEFAGN
+277 IYSEFIAN
-285 KVTSNS
+285 NVQTNS
-291 ARINGGMLEVAT
+291 AAINGGLLELSDK
-303 EGNIQKL
+303 GKL
-310 NSDFLLNRVENVSG
+310 SSLTSDFMLNGVNSVSG
-324 DVEGSVIANDGT
+324 AIEGVVLANDGT
-336 VVSIDSS
+336 IANIDSS
-343 KFAGNYGVSESGSVL
+343 RFIGNYGISESGNVS
-358 GGAIWNNREIGEITG
+358 GGAIYNSRGGIDKITN
-373 SVFAGNY
+373 SLFEGNY
-380 AQSSTGSAKGG
+380 AISSGGTALGG
-391 AIYNINTI
+391 AIYNINRI
-399 GNIENTIFTDNYAS
+399 DNIENSIFTDNYTS
-413 SGSGEAQGGAI
+413 SNSGKAQGGAI
-424 YTDSDLKISAAD
+424 YTDSSLKISAAD
-436 GKLTEFTG
+436 GKLTEFTN
-444 NYVENGGE
+444 NYIINNGV

-459 VASDNAEITLEATGG
+459 VSSDRASLTFEATNGG
-474 GHVLMND
+474 RILLND
-481 VIDGVEGYKLLLGGD
+481 IINGAEGYNVKLTGD
-496 GSGVISLYNRIHNA
+496 GSGKISIYNQILNA
-510 DVVALNGAGID
+510 DIEAMSGADID
-521 FADGNFLDY
+521 FADGVHTDY
-530 NFLSLNSDEGA
+530 NFLTMKAGDGA
-541 DYSIDVNFANGLSD
+541 VFSIDADFTDKTSD
-555 TLVLGAGSSGTIYI
+555 TLTLGAGSQGIIYI
-569 DDINLLGNTP
+569 DDLNITGDLPAEGSVILQ
-579 VSSTIIQVLTAS
+579 ILTAP
-591 DSISIGLTQN
+591 DTISIGLTDELKAQFN
-601 AIDKFYKV
+601 TREEYGEAYTESDQVKASSSWSDEYNTHTYQDYIQREIKAV
-609 TQEDTFV
+609 TSGA
-616 ENDTVNATS
+616 N
-625 YWDTVYQAHTMQN
+625 
-638 VTTEGIRTAIKDK
+638 RTG
-651 DRTTADSIEYY
+651 ADSIEYSAQIQTDD
-662 VEHSTEE
+662 V
-669 IGTES
+669 ITES
-674 LGDTLKLL
+674 MGDTLNILA
-682 TQDLTGNRVFKSEKS
+682 QDLTGTRNFTAETA
-697 DELYTMTENAGV
+697 DDTYTLTEDGGEV
-709 VNTGSVRVEGARNS
+709 TTGTLTVSGIVDGDKK
-723 ETGALSTID
+723 STID
-732 AGGHSMLEVS
+732 ASGHKLLTVS
-742 DEGASAEYKNVK
+742 GSGANVTYKNLN
-754 ITNTDITDGSV
+754 ITNTAQTDGAV
-765 LNISGADGSATF
+765 LNITSADAKAVLTGKVDINS
-777 SNYVEIDTAEGINGI
+777 TAQNGI
-792 VNNGTLTLNNNAY
+792 VNNGTLSISTNNTEINTNTSIIGEGTLTTVNSVTLNM
-805 VASNTGIAGD
+805 T
-815 GTLNLNGGS
+815 GGS
-824 ALNLTGGAS
+824 SITQGILNLTGG
-833 IEQNTINLAGGRIT
+833 TIT
-847 LDTGDVTAFDINM
+847 LDSGDITADTINI
-860 SSESRLTLG
+860 SNGTLTLG
-869 DEGVLTANLIDVTN
+869 DESVLTAGLIDITGGKVY
-883 GWLTVTADNLHAD
+883 VTADNLHAD
-896 VNLHHVNNS
+896 VNLHHSWRVND
-905 HFAGLYLG
+905 AALYLD
-913 SGTLTSNISGRD
+913 SGTLTSDISG
-925 EGAGRLYITGNV
+925 ELGVLHITGNV

-945 SNVWLDTENA
+945 SNVYMDTENVV
-955 TLTTN
+955 LTTN
-960 ADNLQSIVERFATGS
+960 ADNLQSIVNNFKTGS
-975 SLNLTGGT
+975 TLVLTGGT
-983 VTNTIDGK
+983 VTKNIDGQ
-991 TNITGDVIL
+991 TNVTGDVTVNS
-1000 GEGAYAGGQWSI
+1000 SI
-1012 AEGASLTGNADSVQS
+1012 SGKWTVAEGASVTTDDVGLLKWNNQMQ
-1027 YNGIA
+1027 
-1032 NSGTINL
+1032 NSGTVNL
-1039 TGGTFGYNHS
+1039 KGGTIGGMKDII
-1049 VHGGTINILGDT
+1049 GGTINILGDVNFGSYFQGKT
-1061 SVYSSFSTDK
+1061 LNVVEGAVLKCSS
-1071 LTVAE
+1071 A
-1076 NVKLTIEPYM
+1076 NVLRSE
-1086 LASSTIINDGIIR
+1086 TIINDGII
-1099 FSSGTIFSSDDNPV
+1099 SIPGGGTIESNYVKNPI
-1113 TGSGYIEIAS
+1113 TGSGYIEFAAGGAGSTSYVKAAIAQEIHIL
-1123 TGVTF
+1123 TGATMSVLNS
-1128 ADGVLVQQEVKVL
+1128 AVLQGDVLVE
-1141 EGATLTA
+1141 E
-1148 RMADAFGDDVT
+1148 
-1159 VDKGGTLYLNDN
+1159 GGTLQFEVNN
-1171 GSGLST
+1171 T
-1177 LSQTVSGGGK
+1177 LSQSV
-1187 VSFGGSN
+1187 
-1194 ITISDTGYVD
+1194 TGDGRVYIYTATTTNNGYID
-1204 VDEGIDV
+1204 VAGGIDV
-1211 TGRLT
+1211 GGNLYTDADKIGNSEVRTTGLV
-1216 TNAEKIASDVNVTG
+1216 IF
-1230 TINLTGG
+1230 TGG
-1237 TIDGYSIS
+1237 TIKNTVS
-1245 GTGNTR
+1245 GTGSTR
-1251 IDTDCDVISNE
+1251 INTDSSVISE
-1262 IIASTNLQLYDRS
+1262 AVISTTNLQLYNRS

-1283 ILSTTVTMNAGSNL
+1283 ILSATVTMNAGSNL

-1377 TGTGLAFSSQT
+1377 TGEGLAFNSQNS
-1388 ASIDGTL
+1388 SIDGTL
-1395 DLNNNILSLADDNN
+1395 DLNDGIFSTAADNT
-1409 AIRTYNINKLTGEG
+1409 ARTYNINKLTGKG
-1423 DFALDVKLS
+1423 DFGLDVNLS
-1432 ASQKSDRI
+1432 ANQKSDRI
-1440 NITDTT
+1440 NITDTA
-1446 SDGILNITSIN
+1446 SDGILNIAYIN
-1457 HLNIPTPDELTDY
+1457 LLNMPAPDELTDY
-1470 GVIQILY
+1470 GIIQVLY
-1477 GGSGAQLALDEAMRN
+1477 GGSGAQLTLDEALKN
-1492 FAVDVYREHEDSAKA
+1492 FSVAVYREHEDTAEA
-1507 DVFFDD
+1507 DVFFDT
-1513 AYNRYFQNGV
+1513 AYNKYFQNGV
-1523 VTGNIALATTV
+1523 VTGNIALATTE
-1534 STNDSIHVSDVITQ
+1534 STNDSIHVNNVITQ
-1548 WAEEQVLEGNLL
+1548 WDEEQSVTGNLL
-1560 AAWNRLSS
+1560 AAWNQLST
-1568 EDEKFFRFKTAD
+1568 ENEKFFRFRTAN
-1580 DVYTVPDDSE
+1580 DVYKVPSASE
-1590 SSLIAL
+1590 GESAAAA
-1596 PGDLGT
+1596 GNLGT

-1624 KSVIDMNGAS
+1624 KSIINMNGAS
-1634 GFNMT
+1634 GFDMT
-1639 NANTKLNISDVTVE
+1639 NANTKINISDVTIE
-1653 NARTSVI
+1653 NANISVI
-1660 WSTQTTNTIGTIDEE
+1660 RSTQATNSIGTIDEE

-1689 NSRTESTTS
+1689 NSRTEPTTS

-1714 IIDSAFKEN
+1714 IIDSAFKKN

-1738 AIGSTIFLHNT
+1738 ARGAAIFLQNT
-1749 DIGSALTGEGGIINS
+1749 DLGSALTGEGGIINS

-1771 TLKGSNSYAFASVLF
+1771 TLKGSNSYAYASVLF
-1786 ANSGS
+1786 ADSKS
-1791 YISNIKDSLF
+1791 YISNIKDSVF
-1801 KDNTTVSEDGYARGN
+1801 KDNTTVSENGYARGN
-1816 VVIGGSSTVHN
+1816 VLIAGGSTVHN
-1827 IENTQFINNSVTG
+1827 IENTQFINNRVTG
-1840 YSGESRGG
+1840 YSNESRGG
-1848 AVYVSQSVID
+1848 AVHVSQSTID
-1858 TIKDCLFEDN
+1858 IIKDCLFENN
-1868 SIFNTANNAYYGGAI
+1868 SIFNTAGNAYYGGAI
-1883 FALDSIIGEI
+1883 HSADSIIGEI
-1893 DHTVFKNNTAY
+1893 NNTVFKNNTAY
-1904 DGGALYFDGN
+1904 QGGALYFDSTN
-1914 SSATLMNIKDSEFI
+1914 SDTLMNMKNSEFT
-1928 DNTAGRVAGAAR
+1928 DNTAVRLAGAVYMKEG
-1940 LQDSK
+1940 K
-1945 FDNIINTDF
+1945 FDNITDTDF
-1954 LNNRVVFDA
+1954 INNRVVFDA
-1963 GTNTENSAGA
+1963 GTNTETGAGA
-1973 LLLANSSTTVNN
+1973 LCFSTQTTVNN
-1985 MSGLTFENNGITS
+1985 MSGLTFQNNGITS
-1998 NSTGAKYGGGFYN
+1998 NSTGSKYGGGFYN
-2011 YSGTITSLTDST
+2011 NSGTITSLTDST

-2038 GAFSTRS
+2038 GAFSTRF

-2057 SNYSKGGEA
+2057 SNYIKGVEA
-2066 AGGAIHIWSGTTGSL
+2066 LGGAIDIDAGTTGSL

-2093 STGASHGGALYLSS
+2093 TGASSGGALYLSR

-2127 TNNANGGAVGM
+2127 ANNAYGGAVSIV
-2138 NGGEIENFTNS
+2138 NGGKIENFTNS
-2149 TFTGNYAEGNSAYG
+2149 IFTGNYAEGNNAYG
-2163 GALRTER
+2163 GALRATS

-2178 LEFNDNY
+2178 LEFNNNY
-2185 AKANNGTI
+2185 AKANNGGI
-2193 YGGAMYAYNGTIKNF
+2193 YGGAMYAYGGTIKNF

-2221 GVSYGGAL
+2221 GGSYGGAL
-2229 HVREGQV
+2229 HVRDGQV

-2254 SEAQGGALYILGNN
+2254 SEAQSGALHISGNN
-2268 ISNGIVNSSFI
+2268 TVFSNGIVNSSFI

-2285 KSTSSHGGAIVV
+2285 KSTNSHGGAILV
-2297 GNNSLAII
+2297 GSTSLAII

-2332 IYVWGDNLTLT
+2332 IYVWADNLTLT

-2386 KVTANNVN
+2386 KVTADNVN

-2548 YLAAADISDAAAGTL
+2548 YIAAADISDAAAGTL

-2656 DGTVSMKQNT
+2656 DGTVSMEQNT

-2683 NDITGENYIFS
+2683 NDITGENYRFS

-2828 IVNPT
+2828 IVSPT

-2844 NIDDKTFLSTNAQDV
+2844 NIDNKTFSSQNAAEIYQ
-2859 YEVTDDIGRIAQGE
+2859 VTDDIGKIAQGE
-2873 FTIRGARQDDNIS
+2873 FDITGTSDDGNMSTI
-2886 SVNFNNHQGLE
+2886 NFNDYKGLE
-2897 VGENSDLM
+2897 VGENSTLAITDT
-2905 IKDVRLSGTENIINV
+2905 RLTGSDNVIHV
-2920 TDSTGTVYLDGAYIN
+2920 TDSTGVVELDGAVIDGDITGDEKYNLVINSNHTTTVN
-2935 GNITGSEKYELTID
+2935 GNI
-2949 STNTTTI
+2949 
-2956 NGSVENANTTLSKGG
+2956 ENADVTYSKGN
-2971 LVFGENTF
+2971 LIFAENTF
-2979 SADNTTLNANAGY
+2979 AADNTTLNVTGGQV
-2992 ISFDNGVIE
+2992 SVDNSIIE
-3001 NYNINNLQSTDRT
+3001 QYVVNNLQSSTGAV
-3014 TYSLDIDLENRVAD
+3014 YSLDVDLSQRVAD
-3028 NITVGGDSS
+3028 TITVGADSA
-3037 GPIVLSEFN
+3037 GPIVLSAFN
-3046 VTGLLSDI
+3046 MIGVLEGISP
-3054 DINDEYYIKILN
+3054 DETYTIKILN
-3066 AENDNTYLSLSET
+3066 AQNDNTYLDLSDT
-3079 ITSQLTQGDILLGK
+3079 IKSQLAQGDTHLGYERILLG
-3093 DNVIVSTDEIQA
+3093 TDPINA
-3105 HSKWTDTYNV
+3105 HSSWDDIYNIKYQNNEIRGELDLFTQDTKNDSIYLYNIH
-3115 LTQEIGI
+3115 IGI
-3122 MGRLALNEMDTYNDS
+3122 STEEENI
-3137 LKLYHLSK
+3137 
-3145 VLGETSESLG
+3145 G
-3155 DTLRL
+3155 DTLKL
-3160 VNELENID
+3160 VNQLDEAN
-3168 RSFSFD
+3168 RSFKTDDASKTYQLSDNIGSSASGTFD
-3174 TANDKYVV
+3174 VT
-3182 QDNLGTSAAGSFEV
+3182 GAADENG
-3196 AGVAGVDAE
+3196 
-3205 GNNISSVIDMNSKTG
+3205 NISAINMNRHTG
-3220 FVLDNPDTELTISNI
+3220 FVIDKADSVLNISNI
-3235 TFDNLNYR
+3235 KFQNLNFA
-3243 DGSLINIKNADAVAN
+3243 DNTLIDITNENGTAN
-3258 LNNVNIKETNSSNAI
+3258 LNNVTVEASNNLNAI
-3273 TNEGTLNMTGGE
+3273 NNDGSLNMTGGNVV
-3285 IILNTGIAGE
+3285 LNSGITGAGNMS
-3295 GVTNVKGNSDVQ
+3295 VTGDADVKLSNRANIVQ
-3307 ITDGTQIKQN
+3307 N
-3317 QINVEE
+3317 NINVIDGSLTIENNSSVE
-3323 GSVTVGEGS
+3323 GA
-3332 TLNADLAIAEKG
+3332 LNIDKNG

-3349 TSGITTDV
+3349 AEGITSDV
-3357 ANDGNITF
+3357 ANGGNITF
-3365 TGGTLSYNISGGGTT
+3365 TGGTLTNNVTGGGTT
-3380 NITGEVVN
+3380 NIKGEVVN
-3388 NAQIENSIDVK
+3388 NAQISNNVDIQ
-3399 SGKFTTSADNIGGN
+3399 SGKLTSGAEQITGS
-3413 INNDASLILDGTLS
+3413 INNDANLVLDGNLNKTI
-3427 KNVTGVGTTTA
+3427 TGNGTTTA
-3438 NQTLNL
+3438 NKTLTL
-3444 TNGAGFEGTLD
+3444 AQGAGIDGTLD
-3455 MNDAAISTADST
+3455 LNNAAISTTDSFIS
-3467 TADYNIGTMQNYGS
+3467 DYEIGTMKNNGS
-3481 FTIDMDF
+3481 FSIDADF
-3488 ADNSADKFI
+3488 ATGSADKFI
-3497 TGNTSSGTVYID
+3497 TGNTSSGTIYID
-3509 SINFANLDQISD
+3509 SINFANLDNITD
-3521 SSTFQILDT
+3521 SSIFQILDS
-3530 NGTDTLQLALNDA
+3530 NGTNSIQLALSEE
-3543 ISSQD
+3543 ISSAD
-3548 FVLGRIS
+3548 YIIGRTQ
-3555 RDEQDTV
+3555 RKEQDNV
-3562 QAVTSYT
+3562 LAVTEYT
-3569 DIYKTYERGGDV
+3569 DIYKTYQRGGDI

-3593 NDSIVVS
+3593 NDSIVVT

-3662 QSETAKS
+3662 LSETAKS

-3683 ASNLTV
+3683 DSNLTV

-3775 INLSNNTMT
+3775 INLSDNAMT

-4622 DGEISSTIDM
+4622 DGEKSSTIDM

-4767 NQIKNANVTMDKVT
+4767 NQIKNADVTMDKVT

-5239 RNGVALSF
+5239 RNGIALSF
-5247 GFRWALGKD
+5247 GFRWTLGKNNNN
-5256 GKPVQKLYTPQ
+5256 KLLQKENPTVVKTSQ
-5267 NGKIIVNSTTNQ
+5267 K
-5279 QTDSGANNTAGRKI
+5279 KI
-5293 IKQIT
+5293 IKQLTPDKIT
-5298 PEQKAK
+5298 K
-5304 LSIHRYYEQNNS
+5304 INS
-5316 SLTYNNEQ
+5316 YN

>member
-6 KNENLRICNSP
+6 ENENLRTCNSS

-91 EYTLTEVTLADT
+91 EYTLTEVTPADT
-103 ENLAPNVIKYSD
+103 EHLAPNVIKYSD

-742 DEGASAEYKNVK
+742 DEGASAEYRNVK
-754 ITNTDITDGSV
+754 ITNTDIADGSV
-765 LNISGADGSATF
+765 LNISGAEGSATL
-777 SNYVEIDTAEGINGI
+777 YDYIEIDTAEGINGI
-792 VNNGTLTLNNNAY
+792 INNGTLSVTAN
-805 VASNTGIAGD
+805 VKSNTGIAGD
-815 GTLNLNGGS
+815 GTLNLNS
-824 ALNLTGGAS
+824 NSNVNLTGGAS
-833 IEQNTINLAGGRIT
+833 IEQNTINIVGNVT

-860 SSESRLTLG
+860 TNGNLTLG
-869 DEGVLTANLIDVTN
+869 DEGVLTANLLDVTS
-883 GWLTVTADNLHAD
+883 GKVYVTADNLHAD
-896 VNLHHVNNS
+896 VNLHHSWRVND
-905 HFAGLYLG
+905 AALYLD
-913 SGTLTSNISGRD
+913 SGTLTSDISGER
-925 EGAGRLYITGNV
+925 GILHITGNV
-937 INDAVISV
+937 INDALISV

-1027 YNGIA
+1027 FNGIA

-1099 FSSGTIFSSDDNPV
+1099 FSSNTIFSSDDNPV

-1251 IDTDCDVISNE
+1251 IDTDSSVISNE

-1423 DFALDVKLS
+1423 DFALDVNLS

-1457 HLNIPTPDELTDY
+1457 HLNMPTPDELTDY

-1639 NANTKLNISDVTVE
+1639 NANTKLNISDVTIE
-1653 NARTSVI
+1653 NAKTSVI

-1675 GHVSGGIVNVDFLN
+1675 GHVSGGIDNVSFVD
-1689 NSRTESTTS
+1689 NSRTILSSSSTY
-1698 NIDTGML
+1698 TGIF
-1705 YFTNGTISQ
+1705 YFANGTISQ
-1714 IIDSAFKEN
+1714 ILDSEFKNN
-1723 STVLA
+1723 SAVLT
-1728 NTDTLYSNPY
+1728 NSDTLYGTPY
-1738 AIGSTIFLHNT
+1738 LYGGTLYLSNT
-1749 DIGSALTGEGGIINS
+1749 DIGSAATGEGGIINT
-1764 VFEGNSV
+1764 VFEGNSITLNGSTYGAVGSAIFATSGTYIENLKDSVFKNNVITSANGAGRGTV
-1771 TLKGSNSYAFASVLF
+1771 TLSNSTIHNIENTDFI
-1786 ANSGS
+1786 NNR
-1791 YISNIKDSLF
+1791 ISAVTAGTCGGALYLSESSATVGTIKDSLF
-1801 KDNTTVSEDGYARGN
+1801 DGNSVYASNSTGYQGGAIYSYKGTIGEIINTTFS
-1816 VVIGGSSTVHN
+1816 
-1827 IENTQFINNSVTG
+1827 NNSA
-1840 YSGESRGG
+1840 YSGG
-1848 AVYVSQSVID
+1848 AVYSSQG
-1858 TIKDCLFEDN
+1858 T
-1868 SIFNTANNAYYGGAI
+1868 
-1883 FALDSIIGEI
+1883 IGEI
-1893 DHTVFKNNTAY
+1893 INTTFSNNSAY
-1904 DGGALYFDGN
+1904 SGGAVFMTEIPAD
-1914 SSATLMNIKDSEFI
+1914 TLLNISDSEFT
-1928 DNTAGRVAGAAR
+1928 DNTAMQYGAGMYFGYVDIGEIKDTDFTNNTIVNNTGGNLEVAG
-1940 LQDSK
+1940 
-1945 FDNIINTDF
+1945 
-1954 LNNRVVFDA
+1954 
-1963 GTNTENSAGA
+1963 SAITLG
-1973 LLLANSSTTVNN
+1973 NGSTVNS
-1985 MSGLTFENNGITS
+1985 MSGLTFTNNGITTD
-1998 NSTGAKYGGGFYN
+1998 STGNKYGGAVYMYN
-2011 YSGTITSLTDST
+2011 TPINSITDST
-2023 FTGNYIESAAGYSCG
+2023 FTGNYIEAEAGTASGGAIRSLYSRIEEMSGLVFDGNYVKGSTFSAG
-2038 GAFSTRS
+2038 GAFAKTQGS
-2045 GKIGTMSGLTFD
+2045 IGSF
-2057 SNYSKGGEA
+2057 
-2066 AGGAIHIWSGTTGSL
+2066 
-2081 TDSVFTKNYTES
+2081 TDIQFK
-2093 STGASHGGALYLSS
+2093 
-2107 ATIEDKLDN
+2107 
-2116 LTFENN
+2116 NN
-2122 YTKSN
+2122 YADATAETYS
-2127 TNNANGGAVGM
+2127 GAVGLS
-2138 NGGEIENFTNS
+2138 NLTV
-2149 TFTGNYAEGNSAYG
+2149 
-2163 GALRTER
+2163 
-2170 TTINNIEG
+2170 
-2178 LEFNDNY
+2178 D
-2185 AKANNGTI
+2185 
-2193 YGGAMYAYNGTIKNF
+2193 
-2208 KDVTFTNNHGEAT
+2208 
-2221 GVSYGGAL
+2221 
-2229 HVREGQV
+2229 
-2236 IENFENVTFEN
+2236 NFENVLFEN
-2247 NYALSTN
+2247 NHSTGRN
-2254 SEAQGGALYILGNN
+2254 KARAGAMHIDG
-2268 ISNGIVNSSFI
+2268 STVDIVNSRFI
-2279 NNYVDG
+2279 NNYVEANNINN
-2285 KSTSSHGGAIVV
+2285 TYGGALLM
-2297 GNNSLAII
+2297 NSSNSII
-2305 AKDNGL
+2305 ANNNGL
-2311 SEFTGNYRIIGGD
+2311 TEFTGNYRMAKDD
-2324 ETTKENEA
+2324 ESSKIYEA
-2332 IYVWGDNLTLT
+2332 IYVDGSGITLT

-2353 MNDIIRG
+2353 MNDSIRG
-2360 RTGTQTAALTGDS
+2360 SSATSKVVLTGDE
-2373 TGVIKLFNHIDNM
+2373 TGLIELYDNINNLQ
-2386 KVTANNVN
+2386 VTADSTN
-2394 IETADGKTFDYDFNK
+2394 IKTANDEIFDYNFYR
-2409 LTSEDTAKFKIDFDR
+2409 LTSDDTAKFNIDFDR
-2424 TNAAADNFTVGTDS
+2424 TNAAADNFTVGADS
-2438 SGVLYIDSLNV
+2438 SGILYIDSLNV
-2449 LGSADENKT
+2449 LGSSDENKT
-2458 VQILKAKDD
+2458 IQILKAKDD
-2467 KIQLALNS
+2467 KIQLALNG
-2475 ENIHLEQDLIL
+2475 ENIHLEEDLIL

-2492 YNDAIYHQNE
+2492 YNDVVYHQNE

-2527 DLITKSTLNEIR
+2527 NLIGKSTLEEVR
-2539 NFIFNNTSN
+2539 NFIFNNTN
-2548 YLAAADISDAAAGTL
+2548 TYTTAVDLDDIAKGTF
-2563 NITGIEG
+2563 NITGKESD
-2570 ETLPLIDFN
+2570 EAMSTIDF
-2579 GHKAFTLTNESTLN
+2579 GGKKAFNFTDDTDLN
-2593 ITDTQLANAKDN
+2593 ITDAKLTNAKDN
-2605 TVINIQNENAQV
+2605 TVINMTNDKASVTLDNSV
-2617 NIDNAKINGNITASG
+2617 IDGNITG
-2632 SQSININGNA
+2632 TSQSININGNA
-2642 DFAGTI
+2642 DINGDITTTGT
-2648 QGAQVVLN
+2648 VFLN
-2656 DGTVSMKQNT
+2656 DGTLTMNQTT
-2666 FQNTN
+2666 FQNVANVVTTGGRMALDNGQIETYEFDKLN
-2671 SFTANAGHINLA
+2671 SGADTRYSIDLDLNSKTADSIHTANATNSSSIVIDNINFLNDYNGEGEFTVQILKTPNSNLGLA
-2683 NDITGENYIFS
+2683 LDENINNYKVNDISRIE
-2694 DLTSAADTGYI
+2694 ADTI
-2705 IDLDVENKLS
+2705 KQ
-2715 DTITVQ
+2715 IT
-2721 NGSGIITIDEVNYL
+2721 NFND
-2735 NTPGDR
+2735 
-2741 QEFTLKILDTPDDSI
+2741 
-2756 QLAIAEDLENL
+2756 
-2767 FYQEISRV
+2767 
-2775 ESDKIQE
+2775 
-2782 NTGFSHIYYDRER
+2782 IYYNRNRDGVLL
-2795 KGELQS
+2795 GELS
-2801 QITLATTTTTNDS
+2801 LATTTTVNDS
-2814 INFSLQEVWEDSTT
+2814 LKFNLVENWEDSTT
-2828 IVNPT
+2828 IVDSM
-2833 GDTLKLVAGAE
+2833 GDTLKLTAQAE

-3641 YTATADVGNSNGTN
+3641 YTATVDVGNSNGTN

-3683 ASNLTV
+3683 DSNLTV

-3700 ISVSNADANIN
+3700 ISVSNAGANIN

-3775 INLSNNTMT
+3775 INLSDNAMT

-3813 SAGENSTGT
+3813 AAGENSTGT

-4622 DGEISSTIDM
+4622 DGEKSSTIDM

-4767 NQIKNANVTMDKVT
+4767 NQIKNADVTMDKVT

-4888 SKDTQVT
+4888 SKDTQIT

>member
-6 KNENLRICNSP
+6 ENENLRICNSP

-28 APHPRLKSPDIKRL
+28 APPPRLKSPDIKRL

-49 SIAFSTGAAVQAAEG
+49 SIALSTGAAVQAAEG

-91 EYTLTEVTLADT
+91 EYTLTEVTPADT

-161 SQAVLTLRYD
+161 SQAALTLRYD

-399 GNIENTIFTDNYAS
+399 GNIENTIFTDNYVS

-541 DYSIDVNFANGLSD
+541 DYSIDINFANGLSD

-709 VNTGSVRVEGARNS
+709 VNTGYIRVEGARNS

-905 HFAGLYLG
+905 YFAGLYLG

-960 ADNLQSIVERFATGS
+960 ADNLQSIVERFAAGS

-983 VTNTIDGK
+983 VTNKIDGK

-1012 AEGASLTGNADSVQS
+1012 VEGASLTGNADSVQWS
-1027 YNGIA
+1027 NEMA

-1039 TGGTFGYNHS
+1039 TGGTFGYNKS
-1049 VHGGTINILGDT
+1049 VLGGTINILGDT
-1061 SVYSSFSTDK
+1061 SVYSSLITDK

-1076 NVKLTIEPYM
+1076 NVKLTIQPYM

-1099 FSSGTIFSSDDNPV
+1099 FSSGNIFSSDDNPV

-1211 TGRLT
+1211 TGKLT

-1251 IDTDCDVISNE
+1251 IDAGCGVISNE
-1262 IIASTNLQLYDRS
+1262 IIASTNLQVYDRAS
-1275 TLTIDADN
+1275 LTIDADN
-1283 ILSTTVTMNAGSNL
+1283 IDSTTVTLYTGANL

-1305 YDINGG
+1305 YDIKG
-1311 ASDRK
+1311 ASNDRK

-1321 NVKTTDRRIR
+1321 NVKTTDRRIN

-1377 TGTGLAFSSQT
+1377 SGVGLAFTNQD

-1395 DLNNNILSLADDNN
+1395 DLNNNYFSLTADNN
-1409 AIRTYNINKLTGEG
+1409 TIKTYNINKLTGEG
-1423 DFALDVKLS
+1423 DFALDVNLS

-1457 HLNIPTPDELTDY
+1457 HLNMPTPDELTDY

-1548 WAEEQVLEGNLL
+1548 WDEEQVLEGNLL

-1590 SSLIAL
+1590 ISSIAL

-1653 NARTSVI
+1653 NAKTSVI

-1689 NSRTESTTS
+1689 NSRTEAATS
-1698 NIDTGML
+1698 NAETGIV
-1705 YFTNGTISQ
+1705 YVKGGTISQ
-1714 IIDSAFKEN
+1714 IIDSAFKGN
-1723 STVLA
+1723 SMELT
-1728 NTDTLYSNPY
+1728 NTDTLYSSPY

-1816 VVIGGSSTVHN
+1816 VLIGGSSTVHN

-1973 LLLANSSTTVNN
+1973 LLLVNSSTTVNN

-1998 NSTGAKYGGGFYN
+1998 NSTSNQYGGAM
-2011 YSGTITSLTDST
+2011 YSSYATITSLTDTT
-2023 FTGNYIESAAGYSCG
+2023 FTGNYIDSTAGFARG
-2038 GAFSTRS
+2038 GAFYSR
-2045 GKIGTMSGLTFD
+2045 GKIGEMSDLTFD
-2057 SNYSKGGEA
+2057 GNYSKASG
-2066 AGGAIHIWSGTTGSL
+2066 GGAGAFMQSGSSIGSL
-2081 TDSVFTKNYTES
+2081 TNSVFKN
-2093 STGASHGGALYLSS
+2093 
-2107 ATIEDKLDN
+2107 
-2116 LTFENN
+2116 
-2122 YTKSN
+2122 
-2127 TNNANGGAVGM
+2127 
-2138 NGGEIENFTNS
+2138 
-2149 TFTGNYAEGNSAYG
+2149 NYAES
-2163 GALRTER
+2163 
-2170 TTINNIEG
+2170 I
-2178 LEFNDNY
+2178 
-2185 AKANNGTI
+2185 ANNESF
-2193 YGGAMYAYNGTIKNF
+2193 GGAMATDGTTI
-2208 KDVTFTNNHGEAT
+2208 G
-2221 GVSYGGAL
+2221 
-2229 HVREGQV
+2229 RM
-2236 IENFENVTFEN
+2236 ENLLFEN
-2247 NYALSTN
+2247 NYALANGHNAVGGAINLWNTTVTDGIIN
-2254 SEAQGGALYILGNN
+2254 SRFINNGVIADSVNQTGGGALRFSRTL
-2268 ISNGIVNSSFI
+2268 S
-2279 NNYVDG
+2279 
-2285 KSTSSHGGAIVV
+2285 
-2297 GNNSLAII
+2297 II
-2305 AKDNGL
+2305 ANNDGL
-2311 SEFTGNYRIIGGD
+2311 TEFTGNYRMAKDD
-2324 ETTKENEA
+2324 ESSKIYEA
-2332 IYVWGDNLTLT
+2332 IFVDGSGITLT
-2343 LNANTGGTIL
+2343 LNANNGGTIL
-2353 MNDIIRG
+2353 MNDSIRSNSA
-2360 RTGTQTAALTGDS
+2360 TSKVVLTGDE
-2373 TGVIKLFNHIDNM
+2373 TGLIELYDNINNLQ
-2386 KVTANNVN
+2386 VTADSTN
-2394 IETADGKTFDYDFNK
+2394 IKTANDEIFDYNFYR
-2409 LTSEDTAKFKIDFDR
+2409 LTSDDTAKFNIDFDR
-2424 TNAAADNFTVGTDS
+2424 TNAAADNFTVGADS
-2438 SGVLYIDSLNV
+2438 SGILYIDSLNV
-2449 LGSADENKT
+2449 LGSSDENKT
-2458 VQILKAKDD
+2458 IQILKAKDD
-2467 KIQLALNS
+2467 KIQLALNG
-2475 ENIHLEQDLIL
+2475 ENIHLEEDLIL

-2492 YNDAIYHQNE
+2492 YNDVVYHQNE
-2502 GYTLATTATTNDSI
+2502 GYTLATTTTTNDSI
-2516 TYLAEKTYDGL
+2516 TYLADKTYDGL
-2527 DLITKSTLNEIR
+2527 NLIGKSTLEEVR
-2539 NFIFNNTSN
+2539 NFIFNNTN
-2548 YLAAADISDAAAGTL
+2548 TYTTAVDLDDIAKGTF
-2563 NITGIEG
+2563 NITGKESD
-2570 ETLPLIDFN
+2570 EAMSTIDF
-2579 GHKAFTLTNESTLN
+2579 GGKKAFNFTDDTDLN
-2593 ITDTQLANAKDN
+2593 ITDAKLTNAKDN
-2605 TVINIQNENAQV
+2605 TVINMTNDRTVITL
-2617 NIDNAKINGNITASG
+2617 DNAVIDGNITG
-2632 SQSININGNA
+2632 TRQSININGNA
-2642 DFAGTI
+2642 DINGDITTTGT
-2648 QGAQVVLN
+2648 VFLN
-2656 DGTVSMKQNT
+2656 DGTLTMNQTT
-2666 FQNTN
+2666 FQNVANVVTTGGRMALDNGQIETYEFDKLRSGADTRYSIDLDLN
-2671 SFTANAGHINLA
+2671 SKTADSIHTANATNSSSIVIDNINFLNDYNGEGEFTVQILKTPNSNLSLA
-2683 NDITGENYIFS
+2683 LDENINNYKVDDISRIE
-2694 DLTSAADTGYI
+2694 ADTI
-2705 IDLDVENKLS
+2705 KQVTNFN
-2715 DTITVQ
+2715 DT
-2721 NGSGIITIDEVNYL
+2721 
-2735 NTPGDR
+2735 
-2741 QEFTLKILDTPDDSI
+2741 
-2756 QLAIAEDLENL
+2756 
-2767 FYQEISRV
+2767 
-2775 ESDKIQE
+2775 
-2782 NTGFSHIYYDRER
+2782 YYNRNRDGVLL
-2795 KGELQS
+2795 GELS
-2801 QITLATTTTTNDS
+2801 LATTTTVNDS
-2814 INFSLQEVWEDSTT
+2814 LKFNLVENWEDSTT
-2828 IVNPT
+2828 IVDSM
-2833 GDTLKLVAGAE
+2833 GDTLKLTAQAE

-3332 TLNADLAIAEKG
+3332 TLNADLAIAEEG

-3365 TGGTLSYNISGGGTT
+3365 TGGTLSYNITGGGTT

-3455 MNDAAISTADST
+3455 MNDAAISTADSI

-3683 ASNLTV
+3683 DSNLTV

-3775 INLSNNTMT
+3775 INLSDNTMT

-3813 SAGENSTGT
+3813 AAGENSTGT

-3930 SSAQGD
+3930 NSAQGD

-4196 KTWDDLK
+4196 KIWDDLK

-4208 DENFH
+4208 DEDFH

-4312 DNHGGFELANDTT
+4312 DDHGGFELANDTT

-4410 LDVQGGTVALDDGA
+4410 LDVQGGTVAFDDGA

-4632 NGHSG
+4632 NEHSG

-4659 QGSVINSADAGA
+4659 QGSVINSVDAGA

-4750 GYQVAIDGDES
+4750 GYQVAIVGDES

-4767 NQIKNANVTMDKVT
+4767 NQIKNADVTMDKVT

-5304 LSIHRYYEQNNS
+5304 LSIHRYYEPNNS

>member
-6 KNENLRICNSP
+6 ENENLRICNSP

-91 EYTLTEVTLADT
+91 EYTLTEVTPADT

-754 ITNTDITDGSV
+754 ITNTDIADGSV
-765 LNISGADGSATF
+765 LNISGAEGSATL
-777 SNYVEIDTAEGINGI
+777 YDYIEIDTAEGINGI

-833 IEQNTINLAGGRIT
+833 IEQNTINIMGNVT

-860 SSESRLTLG
+860 TNGNLTLG
-869 DEGVLTANLIDVTN
+869 DEGVLTANLLDVTS
-883 GWLTVTADNLHAD
+883 GKVYVTADNLHAD
-896 VNLHHVNNS
+896 VNLHHSWRVND
-905 HFAGLYLG
+905 AALYLD
-913 SGTLTSNISGRD
+913 SGTLTSDISGER
-925 EGAGRLYITGNV
+925 GILHITGNV
-937 INDAVISV
+937 INDALISV

-1099 FSSGTIFSSDDNPV
+1099 FSSNTIFSSDDNPV

-1377 TGTGLAFSSQT
+1377 TGTGLAFSSQN

-1423 DFALDVKLS
+1423 DFALDVNLS
-1432 ASQKSDRI
+1432 ASQKSDKI

-1457 HLNIPTPDELTDY
+1457 HLNMPTPDELTDY

-1714 IIDSAFKEN
+1714 IIDSAFKGN
-1723 STVLA
+1723 SMELA

-2116 LTFENN
+2116 LTFEKN

-2127 TNNANGGAVGM
+2127 ANNGHGGAVGM
-2138 NGGEIENFTNS
+2138 NGGKIENFTNS

-2254 SEAQGGALYILGNN
+2254 NEAQGGALYILGNN

-2332 IYVWGDNLTLT
+2332 IYVWADNLTLT

-2386 KVTANNVN
+2386 KVSADNVN

-2409 LTSEDTAKFKIDFDR
+2409 LTSDDTAKFNIDFDR
-2424 TNAAADNFTVGTDS
+2424 TNAAADNFTVGADS
-2438 SGVLYIDSLNV
+2438 SGILYIDSLNV
-2449 LGSADENKT
+2449 LGSSDENKT
-2458 VQILKAKDD
+2458 IQILKAKDD
-2467 KIQLALNS
+2467 KIQLALNG

-2844 NIDDKTFLSTNAQDV
+2844 NIDNKTFLSTNAQDV

-3220 FVLDNPDTELTISNI
+3220 FVLNNPDTELTISNI

-3700 ISVSNADANIN
+3700 ISVSNAGANIN

-3775 INLSNNTMT
+3775 INLSDNAMT

-3813 SAGENSTGT
+3813 AAGENSTGT

>member
-6 KNENLRICNSP
+6 ENENLRICNSP
-17 AMAKSLAVTGF
+17 AMAKTLAVTSF
-28 APHPRLKSPDIKRL
+28 APPPRLKSPDIKRL

-49 SIAFSTGAAVQAAEG
+49 SIALSTGAAVQAAEG

-91 EYTLTEVTLADT
+91 EYTLTEVTPADT

-161 SQAVLTLRYD
+161 SQAALTLRYD

-336 VVSIDSS
+336 VVSINSS

-709 VNTGSVRVEGARNS
+709 VNTGYIRVEGARNS

-905 HFAGLYLG
+905 YFAGLYLG

-960 ADNLQSIVERFATGS
+960 ADNLQSIVERFAAGS

-983 VTNTIDGK
+983 VTNKIDGA
-991 TNITGDVIL
+991 TNVLGDVIL

-1012 AEGASLTGNADSVQS
+1012 AEGASLTGNADSVQWS
-1027 YNGIA
+1027 NNMA

-1061 SVYSSFSTDK
+1061 SVYSSLSTDK

-1076 NVKLTIEPYM
+1076 NVKLTIQPYM

-1099 FSSGTIFSSDDNPV
+1099 FGSGNIFSSDDNPV

-1211 TGRLT
+1211 TGKLT
-1216 TNAEKIASDVNVTG
+1216 TNAEKIASDVNVAG
-1230 TINLTGG
+1230 TIRLTGG

-1245 GTGNTR
+1245 GTGTTI
-1251 IDTDCDVISNE
+1251 IDTDSNVISNE
-1262 IIASTNLQLYDRS
+1262 IIASTNLRLADRA
-1275 TLTIDADN
+1275 TLTIDADK
-1283 ILSTTVTMNAGSNL
+1283 IDSTTVTLYTGANL

-1305 YDINGG
+1305 YDIKE
-1311 ASDRK
+1311 ASNDRK

-1321 NVKTTDRRIR
+1321 NVKTTDRRIN

-1377 TGTGLAFSSQT
+1377 SGVGLAFTNQD

-1395 DLNNNILSLADDNN
+1395 DLNNNYFSLTADNN
-1409 AIRTYNINKLTGEG
+1409 TIKTYNINKLTGEG
-1423 DFALDVKLS
+1423 DFALDVNLS

-1446 SDGILNITSIN
+1446 SDGILNITAIN
-1457 HLNIPTPDELTDY
+1457 HLNMPTPDELTDY

-1548 WAEEQVLEGNLL
+1548 WDEEQVLEGNLL

-1590 SSLIAL
+1590 ISSIAL

-1660 WSTQTTNTIGTIDEE
+1660 WSTQSTNTIGTIDEE

-1689 NSRTESTTS
+1689 NSRTETATS
-1698 NIDTGML
+1698 NAETGIV
-1705 YFTNGTISQ
+1705 YVKGGTISQ
-1714 IIDSAFKEN
+1714 IIDSAFKGN
-1723 STVLA
+1723 SMELT
-1728 NTDTLYSNPY
+1728 NTDTLYSSPTVT
-1738 AIGSTIFLHNT
+1738 GSTIFLYNT

-1764 VFEGNSV
+1764 VFEGNSL
-1771 TLKGSNSYAFASVLF
+1771 TLKDSSKYAYASVLW
-1786 ANSGS
+1786 ANYYS

-1801 KDNTTVSEDGYARGN
+1801 KDNTTVSENGYARGN
-1816 VVIGGSSTVHN
+1816 VLIAGSSTVHN

-1840 YSGESRGG
+1840 HSGDSRGG
-1848 AVYVSQSVID
+1848 AVYVSASVID

-1868 SIFNTANNAYYGGAI
+1868 SVYNTAGNAYYGGAI
-1883 FALDSIIGEI
+1883 FTSDSIIGEI
-1893 DHTVFKNNTAY
+1893 DHTVFKNNTANQ
-1904 DGGALYFDGN
+1904 GGALYLDSN

-1928 DNTAGRVAGAAR
+1928 DNTAGNSAGAAI
-1940 LQDSK
+1940 LSEGK
-1945 FDNIINTDF
+1945 FDNIINTKF
-1954 LNNRVVFDA
+1954 LNNRVV
-1963 GTNTENSAGA
+1963 GTGNIAGA
-1973 LLLANSSTTVNN
+1973 LYINGSSTTVNN
-1985 MSGLTFENNGITS
+1985 MSGLTFENNGILS
-1998 NSTGAKYGGGFYN
+1998 NSTSNQYGGAM
-2011 YSGTITSLTDST
+2011 YSNGAITSLTDTT
-2023 FTGNYIESAAGYSCG
+2023 FTGNYIDSTSAASHG
-2038 GAFSTRS
+2038 GAFYSS
-2045 GKIGTMSGLTFD
+2045 GKIGEMSGLTFD
-2057 SNYSKGGEA
+2057 GNYSKAIGGL
-2066 AGGAIHIWSGTTGSL
+2066 AGAFMQSGSSIGSL
-2081 TDSVFTKNYTES
+2081 TDSVFKNNYAESIANNES
-2093 STGASHGGALYLSS
+2093 SGGAM
-2107 ATIEDKLDN
+2107 T
-2116 LTFENN
+2116 
-2122 YTKSN
+2122 
-2127 TNNANGGAVGM
+2127 
-2138 NGGEIENFTNS
+2138 TNS
-2149 TFTGNYAEGNSAYG
+2149 T
-2163 GALRTER
+2163 
-2170 TTINNIEG
+2170 TIG
-2178 LEFNDNY
+2178 R
-2185 AKANNGTI
+2185 
-2193 YGGAMYAYNGTIKNF
+2193 M
-2208 KDVTFTNNHGEAT
+2208 
-2221 GVSYGGAL
+2221 
-2229 HVREGQV
+2229 
-2236 IENFENVTFEN
+2236 ENLLFEN
-2247 NYALSTN
+2247 NYALANGNNAVGGAINLWNTTVTDGIIN
-2254 SEAQGGALYILGNN
+2254 SRFINNGVIANSVSQTGGGALRFNKTL
-2268 ISNGIVNSSFI
+2268 S
-2279 NNYVDG
+2279 
-2285 KSTSSHGGAIVV
+2285 
-2297 GNNSLAII
+2297 II
-2305 AKDNGL
+2305 ANNDGL
-2311 SEFTGNYRIIGGD
+2311 TEFTGNYRMAKDD
-2324 ETTKENEA
+2324 ESSKIYEA
-2332 IYVWGDNLTLT
+2332 IYVNGSGITLT

-2353 MNDIIRG
+2353 MNDSIRSNYA
-2360 RTGTQTAALTGDS
+2360 TSKVVLTGDE
-2373 TGVIKLFNHIDNM
+2373 TGLIELYDNINNLQ
-2386 KVTANNVN
+2386 VTADSTN
-2394 IETADGKTFDYDFNK
+2394 IKTANDEIFDYNFYR
-2409 LTSEDTAKFKIDFDR
+2409 LTSDDTAKFNIDFDR
-2424 TNAAADNFTVGTDS
+2424 TNAAADNFTVGADS
-2438 SGVLYIDSLNV
+2438 SGILYIDSLNV
-2449 LGSADENKT
+2449 LGSSDENKT
-2458 VQILKAKDD
+2458 IQILKAKDD
-2467 KIQLALNS
+2467 KIQLALNG
-2475 ENIHLEQDLIL
+2475 ENIHLEEDLIL

-2492 YNDAIYHQNE
+2492 YNDVVYHQNE
-2502 GYTLATTATTNDSI
+2502 GYTLATTTTTNDSI
-2516 TYLAEKTYDGL
+2516 TYLADKTYDGL
-2527 DLITKSTLNEIR
+2527 NLIGKSTLEEVR
-2539 NFIFNNTSN
+2539 NFIFNNTN
-2548 YLAAADISDAAAGTL
+2548 TYTTAVDLDDIAKGTF
-2563 NITGIEG
+2563 NITGKESD
-2570 ETLPLIDFN
+2570 EAMSTIDF
-2579 GHKAFTLTNESTLN
+2579 GGKKAFNFTDDTDLN
-2593 ITDTQLANAKDN
+2593 ITDAKLTNAKDN
-2605 TVINIQNENAQV
+2605 TVINMTNDRTVITL
-2617 NIDNAKINGNITASG
+2617 DNAVIDGNITG
-2632 SQSININGNA
+2632 TRQSININGNA
-2642 DFAGTI
+2642 DINGDITTTGT
-2648 QGAQVVLN
+2648 VFLN
-2656 DGTVSMKQNT
+2656 DGTLTMNQTT
-2666 FQNTN
+2666 FQNVANVVTTGGRMALDNGQIETYEFDKLRSGADTRYSIDLDLN
-2671 SFTANAGHINLA
+2671 SQTADSIHTANATNSSSIVIDNINFLNDYNGEGEFTVQILKTPNSNLGLA
-2683 NDITGENYIFS
+2683 LDENINNYKVDDISRIEADTIKQITNFNDI
-2694 DLTSAADTGYI
+2694 
-2705 IDLDVENKLS
+2705 
-2715 DTITVQ
+2715 
-2721 NGSGIITIDEVNYL
+2721 
-2735 NTPGDR
+2735 
-2741 QEFTLKILDTPDDSI
+2741 
-2756 QLAIAEDLENL
+2756 
-2767 FYQEISRV
+2767 
-2775 ESDKIQE
+2775 
-2782 NTGFSHIYYDRER
+2782 YYNRNRDGVLL
-2795 KGELQS
+2795 GELS
-2801 QITLATTTTTNDS
+2801 LATTTTVNDS
-2814 INFSLQEVWEDSTT
+2814 LKFNLVENWEDSTT
-2828 IVNPT
+2828 IVDSM
-2833 GDTLKLVAGAE
+2833 GDTLKLTAQAE

-3014 TYSLDIDLENRVAD
+3014 TYSLDIDLENRIAD

-3332 TLNADLAIAEKG
+3332 TLNADLAIAEEG

-3455 MNDAAISTADST
+3455 MNDAAISTADSI

-3606 DENRTETGTLG
+3606 DENRTETDTLG

-3683 ASNLTV
+3683 DSNLTV

-3775 INLSNNTMT
+3775 INLSDNTMT

-3813 SAGENSTGT
+3813 AAGENSTGT

-3993 TVDLNG
+3993 TVNLNG

-4139 VSDKSSGTVFVDD
+4139 ISDKSSGTVFVDD

-4228 TSQTEN
+4228 TSKTEN

-4622 DGEISSTIDM
+4622 DGENSSTIDM

-4767 NQIKNANVTMDKVT
+4767 NQIKNADVTMDKVT

>member
-6 KNENLRICNSP
+6 ENENLRICNSP
-17 AMAKSLAVTGF
+17 AMAKTLAVTSF
-28 APHPRLKSPDIKRL
+28 APPPRLKSPDIKRL

-49 SIAFSTGAAVQAAEG
+49 SIALSTGAAVQAAEG

-91 EYTLTEVTLADT
+91 EYTLTEVTPADT

-161 SQAVLTLRYD
+161 SQAALTLRYD

-765 LNISGADGSATF
+765 LNISGAEGSATL
-777 SNYVEIDTAEGINGI
+777 YDYIEIDTAEGINGI
-792 VNNGTLTLNNNAY
+792 INNGTLSVTAN
-805 VASNTGIAGD
+805 VKSNTGIAGD

-833 IEQNTINLAGGRIT
+833 IEQNTINIAGYVT

-860 SSESRLTLG
+860 TNGNLTLG
-869 DEGVLTANLIDVTN
+869 DEGVLTANLLDVTS
-883 GWLTVTADNLHAD
+883 GKVYVTADNLHAD
-896 VNLHHVNNS
+896 VNLHHSWRVND
-905 HFAGLYLG
+905 AALYLD
-913 SGTLTSNISGRD
+913 SGTLTSDISGER
-925 EGAGRLYITGNV
+925 GILHITGNV

-983 VTNTIDGK
+983 VTNTIDGA
-991 TNITGDVIL
+991 TNVLGDVIL

-1049 VHGGTINILGDT
+1049 VFGGTINILGDT
-1061 SVYSSFSTDK
+1061 SVYSSLSTDK

-1099 FSSGTIFSSDDNPV
+1099 FSSRTIFSSDDNPV

-1128 ADGVLVQQEVKVL
+1128 AEGVLVQQEVKVL

-1251 IDTDCDVISNE
+1251 IDTDSSVISNE

-1305 YDINGG
+1305 YDITG
-1311 ASDRK
+1311 ASNDRK

-1377 TGTGLAFSSQT
+1377 TGTGLAFSSQN

-1395 DLNNNILSLADDNN
+1395 DLNNGNFSTAADN
-1409 AIRTYNINKLTGEG
+1409 AINTYNVNKITGEG
-1423 DFALDVKLS
+1423 DFALDVNLS

-1457 HLNIPTPDELTDY
+1457 HLNMPTPDELTDY

-1624 KSVIDMNGAS
+1624 KSVINMNGAS

-1714 IIDSAFKEN
+1714 IIDSAFKGN
-1723 STVLA
+1723 SMELT
-1728 NTDTLYSNPY
+1728 NTDTLYSSPTV
-1738 AIGSTIFLHNT
+1738 IGSTIFLHNT

-1771 TLKGSNSYAFASVLF
+1771 TLKDSSKYAYASVLF

-1801 KDNTTVSEDGYARGN
+1801 KDNTTVSENGYARGN
-1816 VVIGGSSTVHN
+1816 VLIGGSSTVHN

-1840 YSGESRGG
+1840 YSGESLGG

-1973 LLLANSSTTVNN
+1973 LLLVNSSTTVNN

-1998 NSTGAKYGGGFYN
+1998 NSTSNQYGGAM
-2011 YSGTITSLTDST
+2011 YSSYATITSLTDTT
-2023 FTGNYIESAAGYSCG
+2023 FTGNYIDSTAGFARG
-2038 GAFSTRS
+2038 GAFYSR
-2045 GKIGTMSGLTFD
+2045 GKIGEMSDLTFD
-2057 SNYSKGGEA
+2057 GNYSKASG
-2066 AGGAIHIWSGTTGSL
+2066 GGAGAFMQSGSSIGSL
-2081 TDSVFTKNYTES
+2081 TNSVFKN
-2093 STGASHGGALYLSS
+2093 
-2107 ATIEDKLDN
+2107 
-2116 LTFENN
+2116 
-2122 YTKSN
+2122 
-2127 TNNANGGAVGM
+2127 
-2138 NGGEIENFTNS
+2138 
-2149 TFTGNYAEGNSAYG
+2149 NYAES
-2163 GALRTER
+2163 
-2170 TTINNIEG
+2170 I
-2178 LEFNDNY
+2178 
-2185 AKANNGTI
+2185 ANNESF
-2193 YGGAMYAYNGTIKNF
+2193 GGAMATDGTTI
-2208 KDVTFTNNHGEAT
+2208 G
-2221 GVSYGGAL
+2221 
-2229 HVREGQV
+2229 RM
-2236 IENFENVTFEN
+2236 ENLLFEN
-2247 NYALSTN
+2247 NYALANGHNAVGGAINLWNTTVTDGIIN
-2254 SEAQGGALYILGNN
+2254 SRFINNGVIADSVNQTGGGALRFSRTL
-2268 ISNGIVNSSFI
+2268 S
-2279 NNYVDG
+2279 
-2285 KSTSSHGGAIVV
+2285 
-2297 GNNSLAII
+2297 II
-2305 AKDNGL
+2305 ANNDGL
-2311 SEFTGNYRIIGGD
+2311 TEFTGNYRMAKDD
-2324 ETTKENEA
+2324 ESSKIYEA
-2332 IYVWGDNLTLT
+2332 IFVDGSGITLT
-2343 LNANTGGTIL
+2343 LNANNGGTIL
-2353 MNDIIRG
+2353 MNDSIRSNSA
-2360 RTGTQTAALTGDS
+2360 TSKVVLTGDE
-2373 TGVIKLFNHIDNM
+2373 TGLIKLYDNINNLQ
-2386 KVTANNVN
+2386 VTADSTN
-2394 IETADGKTFDYDFNK
+2394 IKTANDEIFDYNFYR
-2409 LTSEDTAKFKIDFDR
+2409 LTSVDTAKFNIDFDR
-2424 TNAAADNFTVGTDS
+2424 TNAAADNFTVGADS
-2438 SGVLYIDSLNV
+2438 SGILYIDSLNV
-2449 LGSADENKT
+2449 LGSSDENKT
-2458 VQILKAKDD
+2458 IQILKAKDD
-2467 KIQLALNS
+2467 KIQLALNG
-2475 ENIHLEQDLIL
+2475 ENIHLEEDLIL

-2492 YNDAIYHQNE
+2492 YNDVVYHQNE
-2502 GYTLATTATTNDSI
+2502 GYTLATTTTTNDSI
-2516 TYLAEKTYDGL
+2516 TYLADKTYDGL
-2527 DLITKSTLNEIR
+2527 NLIGKSTLEEVR
-2539 NFIFNNTSN
+2539 NFIFNNTN
-2548 YLAAADISDAAAGTL
+2548 TYTTAVDLDDIAKGTF
-2563 NITGIEG
+2563 NITGKESD
-2570 ETLPLIDFN
+2570 EAMSTIDF
-2579 GHKAFTLTNESTLN
+2579 GGKKAFNFTDDTDLN
-2593 ITDTQLANAKDN
+2593 ITDAKLTNAKDN
-2605 TVINIQNENAQV
+2605 TVINMTNDRTVITL
-2617 NIDNAKINGNITASG
+2617 DNAVIDGNITG
-2632 SQSININGNA
+2632 TRQSININGNA
-2642 DFAGTI
+2642 DINGDITTTGT
-2648 QGAQVVLN
+2648 VFLN
-2656 DGTVSMKQNT
+2656 DGTLTMNQTT
-2666 FQNTN
+2666 FQNVANVVTTGGRMALDNGQIETYEFDKLN
-2671 SFTANAGHINLA
+2671 SGADTRYSIDLDLNSQTADSIHTANATNSSSIVIDNINFLNDYNGEGEFTVQILKTPNSNLGLA
-2683 NDITGENYIFS
+2683 LDENINNYKVDDISRIE
-2694 DLTSAADTGYI
+2694 ADTI
-2705 IDLDVENKLS
+2705 KQITNFN
-2715 DTITVQ
+2715 DT
-2721 NGSGIITIDEVNYL
+2721 
-2735 NTPGDR
+2735 
-2741 QEFTLKILDTPDDSI
+2741 
-2756 QLAIAEDLENL
+2756 
-2767 FYQEISRV
+2767 
-2775 ESDKIQE
+2775 
-2782 NTGFSHIYYDRER
+2782 YYNRNRDGVLL
-2795 KGELQS
+2795 GELS
-2801 QITLATTTTTNDS
+2801 LATTTTVNDS
-2814 INFSLQEVWEDSTT
+2814 LKFNLVENWEDSTT
-2828 IVNPT
+2828 IVDSM
-2833 GDTLKLVAGAE
+2833 GDTLKLTAQAE
-2844 NIDDKTFLSTNAQDV
+2844 NLDDKTFLSTNAQDV

-3365 TGGTLSYNISGGGTT
+3365 TGGTLSYNITGGGTT

-3455 MNDAAISTADST
+3455 MNNAAISTADST
-3467 TADYNIGTMQNYGS
+3467 TVDYNIGTMQNYGS

-3683 ASNLTV
+3683 DSNLTV

-3775 INLSNNTMT
+3775 INLSDNTMT

-3813 SAGENSTGT
+3813 AAGENSTGT

-3930 SSAQGD
+3930 SSTQGD

-4039 YIDGNIEGSQKYDVV
+4039 SIDGNIEGSQKYDVV

-4622 DGEISSTIDM
+4622 DGENSSTIDM